1 MSRQRND
8 NPTRP
13 RHHRFALEPRQ
24 LFDGAAVVE
33 AAHHADNPLD
43 TQHHDN
49 APDASKAVFV
59 PPASAPTPASITAPA
74 PADATAPHEVYVVDS
89 HVQNWQSLVSQLPE
103 GSRVL
108 VLDSQHSGLEQINEA
123 LKNDKNITAIH
134 IISHGA
140 SDEITLGSDKL
151 NDKTITQY
159 QQQLETL
166 GEKLTT
172 DGDILL
178 YGCNVTAKDTILI
191 SRMADYTHA
200 DIAASN
206 DETGSAAKAAD
217 WTLESRTGVIETR
230 SLELA
235 YDGVLQAPE
244 LTTTKPD
251 MVVSEP
257 SSLHP
262 GAETGSFSGI
272 TINAS
277 DANVAISVTLTNGAV
292 GDLVNG
298 TQSGKTLEFVG
309 SVADAQA
316 WLNSLKFTASD
327 TELGKQSASTDV
339 QFYILSLSGN
349 DSLVTHVTITPSN
362 DPVTVPNKTL
372 IVPEKNGSGTV
383 INDQT
388 LTAIDPDVAA
398 GAQSAS
404 QIVYSLTAMPQYGY
418 LTLNGTRLGIG
429 SVFTQQDVQN
439 NALKYV
445 HTATGTSQNTADSF
459 SANVNDGAT
468 PINLSD
474 SVTVTLQIAPE
485 NQLPTISGSGIVFE
499 GQPENAVITGN
510 VGQYIVA
517 DSGGDT
523 QDTDLTLTIT
533 SLPAHG
539 TLYFNGLPVVIDQQI
554 RYADRNQLTYENDG
568 SEGITQDNFGVRV
581 TDQGG
586 GTGVPASS
594 DAIIALTIQPV
605 DDDPYLNPDSTLHA
619 QVTTGP
625 NNVVLQPEMLA
636 AIDSDS
642 SADRVSFIVDAQG
655 LTHGYLTLNGLLMKS
670 GDTFTM
676 EDIAEGRVVYTQY
689 LASNV
694 GGIDVFNFRV
704 IDHSTALRWNPDGTT
719 FTRQGGIWDGGNA
732 SDQLTHIQ
740 FTIGLAVTD
749 NPNNPDPSGLPVLN
763 VPATTTNSGYIG
775 TDINN
780 PNSAPHGVLLEG
792 GTLTLSGT
800 GKITDSTPGLSYVV
814 QGATPEQ
821 IVYTFLGS
829 ASGQTGLTI
838 LKSDGQGGYRV
849 INAFGTF
856 TQADLN
862 QGLISVRHDGGENFM
877 FDGSFSV
884 SAGQVT
890 LDARGNPVAVTWN
903 PIMNVFVTPINDAPV
918 IAGSSNTVLAEGETV
933 VITNSQLQLSDPDDA
948 NSGSSWE
955 GELLRPDKSN
965 NYAYNNDVSGAG
977 ALKFGFLTLPTG
989 GALQYYNGTSWVTIT
1004 NADIGTLQLDA
1015 SILKGDGTSGLR
1027 FVSNGSEVRST
1038 SFTTYA
1044 VDRWGLQSA
1053 NNATVGITITN
1064 VNDGPKIPQTP
1075 DSPDIV
1081 VPPDSPNLVGGVEA
1095 RPPANNPATVV
1106 EGGYVQ
1112 INSSQ
1117 LQAYDPDSTPEQVQF
1132 TVTTTPTHGRLAYS
1146 TDGVNF
1152 SVLGNGSTFTQADIN
1167 NGRIYYLNNGD
1178 EVTGNGLN
1186 ADGFNFT
1193 LSDGDKEQANNHFA
1207 INITPTN
1214 DKPTVTAPS
1223 GPIDI
1228 GISQAVN
1235 GFTITDPDITGTNSS
1250 VNILQTTVRLLHSD
1264 GSAFSQAEYNGIVLA
1279 ANAASGA
1286 TITGGTNGYLVLTG
1300 TVAQINSALTGLT
1313 VRFPNDRNAVY
1324 QVQVITDDRL
1334 RTADGQLTGE
1344 ANGGPVNQPANPAF
1358 GTSPG
1363 IVDNQN
1369 YNWYQNAVPLTN
1381 GNISANQV
1389 VINASSVND
1398 PGHLVVGNPNKST
1411 FEDQPTFIGGDFVIT
1426 DVESTAFGKTVTVT
1440 LTVAQ
1445 GQLGIGGLTNDSN
1458 AEINGVTIQGDNS
1471 GTLILTGTADAI
1483 QALINNPANGLT
1495 YQSAN
1500 NANHDQNGAAAGDV
1514 TLNVHL
1520 DTSTATVGDTSGV
1533 APPDVQIALTIIPV
1547 NDPPTVTG
1555 PTDILLLDNNAPGGN
1570 NVSGFVI
1577 GDPDISD
1584 AGGVATGEKDIVQV
1598 TVRITDA
1605 NGNPL
1610 SILQYRDQQNSAIN
1624 ISSLN
1629 TTSGVIVQTGSPD
1642 GVNPPSNGQN
1652 APLVITG
1659 TVAQIN
1665 AYLAQLQVS
1674 MRGAILD
1681 DADQYYR
1688 VEVIVDDRV
1697 RDVNGNL
1704 TSGANGGNNV
1714 AANGVGTAL
1723 PPNTVISPYAA
1734 IPAGLEQ
1741 NVASTYR
1748 TVFQSSINDPAQIVL
1763 GGNPALSTNENN
1775 ATVTLPPITISDT
1788 DAGSQTMTVT
1798 VKLPNGFVFVA
1809 PTGSGGSF
1817 TGTGTDTLTFTGS
1830 YAQVNTYL
1838 AALRVTLPDAP
1849 GSANRSDWNGSFG
1862 VKVTVN
1868 DGGNSGSRPDTLPI
1882 GANNPQQDPGQVS
1895 YEDGVGGTSSALITT
1910 RAFTFTVNAV
1920 NDAPVVV
1927 GTPTVSIPTLEEDTL
1942 SGSVTGK
1949 TVGELFTGFFNDDR
1963 DTINNSANGGTG
1975 GSSADAFYGVAITNH
1990 TTNAAQGEWQYSLDG
2005 TNWLAVGNRSDS
2017 NALVLTATSSLRFV
2031 PAPDYFGTPSTLGV
2045 RLVET
2050 NNNGDVSTTPVVPAN
2065 GAVTNISGAGGHG
2078 GTSIYS
2084 EALVTLSTVVTNI
2097 NDRPTLGDKTITIA
2111 EDTNGTQT
2119 IGNIFQSVYS
2129 DATDNQSAIA
2139 GGGNASSPLGYIAIY
2154 GDTTDASK
2162 GHWEYFNG
2170 TTWATIPSDVSES
2183 NAFVLA
2189 SNTQMRFVPLPDYN
2203 GTVTGGLQLRASDTT
2218 DPALSGVSNGRVNF
2232 FDFANDNNPTSHWSN
2247 TATLSVTITAVADA
2261 RDDTFSTHSNVP
2273 LVMPGSDLL
2282 LNDSFSNADKTV
2294 TTVSAP
2300 TNGTLSYVNG
2310 VLTYTPNPGFV
2321 GTDSY
2326 IYTVV
2331 SGGVEETAKVT
2342 INVTNLA
2349 PVVDNEIQT
2358 IDEDTTATGNVLT
2371 NDSDPDGD
2379 TLTVKSFTIDGT
2391 TYNAG
2396 ETATLANNH
2405 GTLTMNADGTYTY
2418 KPGDDWHGDIAVS
2431 YVVTDG
2437 NSNGDTPGQLGV
2449 HVTSVVDAQDNIEI
2463 EHTGTVITT
2472 DVMANDT
2479 FVNPD
2484 RTVTSFTQPEN
2495 GVVTQGPNNTLIYTP
2510 NPGFIGSDKYTY
2522 TVTSGG
2528 ITETANVFIFMTN
2541 TPPTASNQFAVTD
2554 EDTPVSGDVLRLLS
2568 DPDGDP
2574 LHVVDFQ
2581 IEGSAENHP
2590 AGDTV
2595 TIAGSGTFIL
2605 NPNGSYTFTPV
2616 RDWNGIVPTI
2626 TFNVSDNTGGSPTQS
2641 SLDITVRPIVDIADD
2656 SASTHAGKPIT
2667 IDPFINDNFSNPDK
2681 IITNV
2686 TAPAH
2691 GTVTISADRKTLIYT
2706 PNVGYVGDDVFN
2718 YTVTSGNRTETAA
2731 ITVTMNNIVPVLRS
2745 TADSTAEDTR
2755 LDGNLLITARDGDGD
2770 TITVTDF
2777 TVDGTTYT
2785 VGTPAVPVVIAG
2797 KGTLTIN
2804 SNGSYSFEPVADWN
2818 GIVPPISFTVSD
2830 GNNGGQAIS
2839 TLVIQVRS
2847 VVDIAPDTA
2856 TTHADNA
2863 VTINVLG
2870 NDTFINDTQTVTAIR
2885 DNTTLGQVFVLS
2897 DNTIRY
2903 SPPPG
2908 FVGTDTFTYTVTS
2921 GGITETSTVTV
2932 IVTNAAPVATDMNL
2946 SMNEDGAQLSGR
2958 LTVSDPDFDVVRVT
2972 SFQVDG
2978 VNSVFAINRFGT
2990 ATAVIPG
2997 VGTFTL
3003 SYDRSYTFTPV
3014 ADWNGNVPQITY
3026 VVTDDNGDTQV
3037 SGKVNIIVNPVVD
3050 IADDNIS
3057 LQAGTSSSDNLF
3069 ANDSFENGDKA
3080 ITEVTQ
3086 GTHGT
3091 VVIGSNGI
3099 VTYTPQPDYVGTDS
3113 YTYTVT
3119 SGGRTEIATVNV
3131 TVTNTVPVA
3140 TPDTQTNVEDT
3151 TLIGNVLSNDT
3162 DSNATDTLS
3171 VTSFTLPGETVP
3183 HLAGETVTITGI
3195 GALTLNAD
3203 GSYKFVPV
3211 ADWNGAVPV
3220 VTYSISD
3227 GHIGG
3232 TASSTLTLVLTEVA
3246 DIVGDSSSTHAGV
3259 PVTIDVLANDN
3270 FENSGRQITATS
3282 DGAFGTTT
3290 IVNGKVVYT
3299 PVAGYVGRDSFTYTV
3314 TSGGRNETA
3323 TVIVDMTNTPPVANP
3338 DTSTT
3343 PEDSTASGNV
3353 LANDTDADDADKNA
3367 LTVTGFTVNGTLY
3380 TPGTALTLTGMGVLT
3395 MQADGRWNF
3404 VPVADWNGTLPVVTY
3419 QISDGNTGGV
3429 SSAALSITITPVQ
3442 DAFNDNVSVHGNSSV
3457 TTDVFANDTFTNGDK
3472 IIQTVTQG
3480 SHGTVTIE
3488 NGKIIYKPN
3497 VGYVG
3502 TDSYTYTVLS
3512 GGIQE
3517 TATVS
3522 VTVANTLPI
3531 TRPDINITPED
3542 NVVTGNVLLNDADPD
3557 GDPLNITQFNV
3568 DGQTA
3573 PAGYPV
3579 IIAGVGEFT
3588 LRADGSY
3595 TLTPVADWNG
3605 RVPTITYTVNDA
3617 LIGGNATSTLNII
3630 VSPVVDIAPDRTTTH
3645 AGNAVTTDVLANDSF
3660 SNPDAT
3666 ITAVTNGTNGTATL
3680 QNGQIIYTPRSGFV
3694 GTDTYTYT
3702 VTSGGVT
3709 ETSTVTVF
3717 VTNDA
3722 PVVNPEGIITPQGE
3736 PVSGNVLTNDSD
3748 PNGDPIHL
3756 SGFQVGGKSYGAG
3769 ETAVLAGVGSL
3780 TVLRDGSY
3788 RFTPLASWRGFVP
3801 PVTYTVSDSNEGG
3814 ETNGTL
3820 RILVAPSVEIS
3831 VKESGLTPLDPGA
3844 QEVKGTLDIL
3854 SLDRLQTLT
3863 FQGRVITAEQLL
3875 RLNPL
3880 SPITI
3885 ETETGT
3891 IKLLAYYS
3899 SADGVARL
3907 DYNFTLREA
3916 VSQPGQVSTHNDYAV
3931 QVNGTT
3937 IGQLRITVFND
3948 NPTAT
3953 DDSAEIL
3960 QDQNQESAS
3969 GNLFNDDRIGADGA
3983 ANNGPVT
3990 GVVSENTGSA
4000 GTIGGSSGGQYGTLT
4015 LDSKGNWRYEV
4026 NRSDSRVAALE
4037 ANATLTEV
4045 FVYTITDSDGDVSEA
4060 RLTILIHGVTAMPNV
4075 DDRNG
4080 DQIFGPEEEETL
4092 TTYSQSYE
4100 PGLFILPLVYD
4111 LQSDAIGLQTR
4122 LNSQFAA
4129 YGYGIE
4135 HANAPVMQQAV
4146 LFSRWYSDSREQ
4158 RTLPGLENNALGQ
4171 NSLGNSFGPFGIGQ
4185 ADERSSFAQ
4194 TLVTQEATQVEQPT
4208 VIASGAQ
4215 PLSMQL
4221 AALEKQTLASGKLIT
4236 VPTITRR

>member
-24 LFDGAAVVE
+24 LFDGAAVTE

-43 TQHHDN
+43 TQHHEN

-59 PPASAPTPASITAPA
+59 PPASVPAPASITAPA

-151 NDKTITQY
+151 NDKTIAQY

-191 SRMADYTHA
+191 TRMADYTHA

-257 SSLHP
+257 SSLRP

-277 DANVAISVTLTNGAV
+277 DENVAISVTLTNDAV
-292 GDLVNG
+292 GNLVNG
-298 TQSGKTLEFVG
+298 AQSGKTLEFVG
-309 SVADAQA
+309 SVANAQA

-349 DSLVTHVTITPSN
+349 DSLVTHITVTPSN
-362 DPVTVPNKTL
+362 DPVTIVDSTL
-372 IVPEKNGSGTV
+372 TVPERGTGTV
-383 INDQT
+383 ITETT
-388 LTAIDPDVAA
+388 LAAIDPDVQI

-418 LTLNGTRLGIG
+418 LTLNGTRLGVG
-429 SVFTQQDVQN
+429 SVFTQQDVRDN
-439 NALKYV
+439 KLVYV
-445 HTATGTSQNTADSF
+445 HTATGTAQNTADSF
-459 SANVNDGAT
+459 SAKVNDGAT

-474 SVTVTLQIAPE
+474 TVTVTLQIAPE
-485 NQLPTISGSGIVFE
+485 NQLPTISGGGIVFE
-499 GQPENAVITGN
+499 GQPANAVNTGN

-517 DSGGDT
+517 TSGGDT
-523 QDTDLTLTIT
+523 QDTVLTLTIT
-533 SLPAHG
+533 SLPAFG
-539 TLYFNGLPVVIDQQI
+539 TLYFKGSPVVLNQQI
-554 RYADRNQLTYENDG
+554 SYADRNQLTYENDG
-568 SEGITQDNFGVRV
+568 AEGNTQDNFGVRV

-586 GTGVPASS
+586 GTGIPASS
-594 DAIIALTIQPV
+594 DAVIALTIQPV

-636 AIDSDS
+636 ALDNDS
-642 SADRVSFIVDAQG
+642 SADRVSFIVDTRG

-676 EDIAEGRVVYTQY
+676 EDVAEGRVVYTQY

-694 GGIDVFNFRV
+694 GGVDVFDFRV

-719 FTRQGGIWDGGNA
+719 FTRQGGIWDGETAN
-732 SDQLTHIQ
+732 DQLTHKQ
-740 FTIGLAVTD
+740 FTIDLATTD
-749 NPNNPDPSGLPVLN
+749 NPNNPDPGGLPILN
-763 VPATTTNSGYIG
+763 VPAETTNSGYIG
-775 TDINN
+775 TDVQN
-780 PNSAPHGVLLEG
+780 PGNPSHGVLNEG
-792 GTLTLSGT
+792 WTLTLSGT
-800 GKITDSTPGLSYVV
+800 GNITENTPGMSYVV

-862 QGLISVRHDGGENFM
+862 KGLISVRHDGGENFM

-890 LDARGNPVAVTWN
+890 LDSRGNPVAVTWN
-903 PIMNVFVTPINDAPV
+903 PTLVVFVTPINDAPV
-918 IAGSSNTVLAEGETV
+918 ISGSSNTVLAEGETT
-933 VITNSQLQLSDPDDA
+933 VITSSQLQLSDPDDV
-948 NSGSSWE
+948 NSGASWE
-955 GELLRPDKSN
+955 GSALRPDGTSN

-977 ALKFGFLTLPTG
+977 ALKFGFLTLPAG
-989 GALQYYNGTSWVTIT
+989 GALQYYNGTTWVTIT

-1015 SILKGDGTSGLR
+1015 SILKSDGTSGLR

-1075 DSPDIV
+1075 DTPDIA
-1081 VPPDSPNLVGGVEA
+1081 VPPDSPNLVGGVDA

-1117 LQAYDPDSTPEQVQF
+1117 LQAYDPDSTAEQVQY

-1178 EVTGNGLN
+1178 EITGNGQN

-1214 DKPTVTAPS
+1214 DKPAVTAPS

-1228 GISQAVN
+1228 GLSHAVN
-1235 GFTITDPDITGTNSS
+1235 GFTIADPDITGTNSS

-1264 GSAFSQAEYNGIVLA
+1264 GSAFTQAEYNGIRLS

-1300 TVAQINSALTGLT
+1300 TVAQINSALGGLT
-1313 VRFPNDRNAVY
+1313 VLFPNDRNAIY
-1324 QVQVITDDRL
+1324 QVQVIADDRL
-1334 RTADGQLTGE
+1334 RTADGQLTGQ

-1363 IVDNQN
+1363 IVDSQN
-1369 YNWYQNAVPLTN
+1369 YNWYADGVPAAN
-1381 GNISANQV
+1381 GNITANQV
-1389 VINASSVND
+1389 VIFASEVND

-1411 FEDQPTFIGGDFVIT
+1411 YEDQPTFIGGDFVIT
-1426 DVESTAFGKTVTVT
+1426 DVESTAFGKPVTVT
-1440 LTVAQ
+1440 LTVPQ
-1445 GQLGIGGLTNDSN
+1445 GQLGIGGLTDDSSTV
-1458 AEINGVTIQGDNS
+1458 INGVTIQGDNS
-1471 GTLILTGTADAI
+1471 GRLILTGTANAI
-1483 QALINNPANGLT
+1483 QALLNDSVNGLT
-1495 YQSAN
+1495 YQSAA

-1533 APPDVQIALTIIPV
+1533 PPADVQIAITIIPV
-1547 NDPPTVTG
+1547 NDPPTITAPSGSV
-1555 PTDILLLDNNAPGGN
+1555 LLDNNAPGGN
-1570 NVSGFVI
+1570 SVGGFVI
-1577 GDPDISD
+1577 VDPDITD
-1584 AGGVATGEKDIVQV
+1584 AGGIAAGENDIVQV

-1610 SILQYRDQQNSAIN
+1610 SVSQYRDQQNSAIT

-1629 TTSGVIVQTGSPD
+1629 TTTGVFVQNASQD

-1659 TVAQIN
+1659 TLAQIN

-1674 MRGAILD
+1674 MRGVILD
-1681 DADQYYR
+1681 DADQYFR

-1697 RDVNGNL
+1697 RSANGNL
-1704 TSGANGGNNV
+1704 IGGANGGNNV
-1714 AANGVGTAL
+1714 AANGVGTTL

-1734 IPAGLEQ
+1734 IPGGLEQ

-1748 TVFQSSINDPAQIVL
+1748 VVFQSSINDPAQITL
-1763 GGNPALSTNENN
+1763 GGNPALTTNENS
-1775 ATVTLPPITISDT
+1775 ATVTLPPITISDS
-1788 DAGSQTMTVT
+1788 DAGSETMTVT

-1809 PTGSGGSF
+1809 PTGSGGTV
-1817 TGTGTDTLTFTGS
+1817 TGAGTDTLTFTGS

-1838 AALRVTLPDAP
+1838 AGLRVTLPDAP
-1849 GSANRSDWNGSFG
+1849 GSANRPDWNGNFG
-1862 VKVTVN
+1862 VTVTVN
-1868 DGGNSGSRPDTLPI
+1868 DGGNSGSRPDTLP
-1882 GANNPQQDPGQVS
+1882 GSATNPQQDPGQVS

-1910 RAFTFTVNAV
+1910 RVFTFTVNPV

-1927 GTPTVSIPTLEEDTL
+1927 GTPSVTIPTLEEDTL
-1942 SGSVTGK
+1942 SGSVGGK
-1949 TVGELFTGFFNDDR
+1949 TVGSLFTGFFNDSR
-1963 DTINNSANGGTG
+1963 DTIDNSANGGNG
-1975 GSSADAFYGVAITNH
+1975 GSSADSFYGVAITNH

-2005 TNWLAVGNRSDS
+2005 TTWLAVGNRSDA
-2017 NALVLTATSSLRFV
+2017 NALVLTANSSLRFV

-2050 NNNGDVSTTPVVPAN
+2050 NNNGDISTTPAVPAN

-2084 EALVTLSTVVTNI
+2084 EALVTLSTMVSNI
-2097 NDRPTLGDKTITIA
+2097 NDRPTLSDKTVSIA
-2111 EDTNGTQT
+2111 EDTNGAQT
-2119 IGNIFQSVYS
+2119 IGNIFQSVYG
-2129 DATDNQSAIA
+2129 DATDNQTAIA
-2139 GGGNASSPLGYIAIY
+2139 GGGNASGPLGYIAIY

-2170 TTWATIPSDVSES
+2170 TTWAAIPSDVTAN

-2189 SNTQMRFVPLPDYN
+2189 SDTQMRFVPLPDYN
-2203 GTVTGGLQLRASDTT
+2203 GPVTGGLQLRASDTT
-2218 DPALSGVSNGRVNF
+2218 DTALAGVSNGRVNF
-2232 FDFANDNNPTSHWSN
+2232 FDFAKDNDPTSHWSN
-2247 TATLSVTITAVADA
+2247 TATLSVNITAVADA

-2282 LNDSFSNADKTV
+2282 LNDTFGNADKVV
-2294 TTVSAP
+2294 TQVTQP
-2300 TNGTLSYVNG
+2300 TNGTLSSVNG

-2349 PVVDNEIQT
+2349 PVVGNEIQT
-2358 IDEDTTATGNVLT
+2358 IDEDTPATGNVLT
-2371 NDSDPDGD
+2371 NDRDPDGD
-2379 TLTVKSFTIDGT
+2379 ALTVKTFTIDGI
-2391 TYNAG
+2391 TYDAG
-2396 ETATLANNH
+2396 DTATLANNH

-2418 KPGDDWHGDIAVS
+2418 KPGGDWHGDIVVS

-2437 NSNGDTPGQLGV
+2437 NSNGNTTGQLGV
-2449 HVTSVVDAQDNIEI
+2449 HVASVDDARDNIEI

-2484 RTVTSFTQPEN
+2484 KTVTSFTQPEN
-2495 GVVTQGPNNTLIYTP
+2495 GVVTLGEDNKLIYTP

-2528 ITETANVFIFMTN
+2528 IEEVANVFIFMTN

-2554 EDTPVSGDVLRLLS
+2554 EDTPVSGDVLRLII

-2581 IEGSAENHP
+2581 IEGSPTNHP
-2590 AGDTV
+2590 AGATV
-2595 TIAGSGTFIL
+2595 TIDGSGTFVL
-2605 NPNGSYTFTPV
+2605 NANGSYTFTPV
-2616 RDWNGIVPTI
+2616 KDWNGIVPTI

-2641 SLDITVRPIVDIADD
+2641 SLDITVRPIDDIADD
-2656 SASTHAGKPIT
+2656 SVSTHAGKPIT
-2667 IDPFINDNFSNPDK
+2667 IDPFINDNFSNSDK
-2681 IITNV
+2681 KITGV

-2691 GTVTISADRKTLIYT
+2691 GTVTISLDGKTVIYT
-2706 PNVGYVGDDVFN
+2706 PNAGYVGNDVFD
-2718 YTVTSGNRTETAA
+2718 YTVTSGGRPETAT
-2731 ITVTMNNIVPVLRS
+2731 ITVTMNNFVPTLRS
-2745 TADSTAEDTR
+2745 TADRTLEDTR

-2770 TITVTDF
+2770 TIRVTDF

-2785 VGTPAVPVVIAG
+2785 VGIPAVPVVIAG

-2804 SNGSYSFEPVADWN
+2804 SNGAYSFEPVADWN
-2818 GIVPPISFTVSD
+2818 GIVPPISFTISD
-2830 GNNGGQAIS
+2830 GNNGGQATS
-2839 TLVIQVRS
+2839 TLVIQVQS
-2847 VVDIAPDTA
+2847 VVDIKPDNA
-2856 TTHADNA
+2856 TTHADNP
-2863 VTINVLG
+2863 VTVRVLD
-2870 NDTFINDTQTVTAIR
+2870 NDTFINDTQIVTAIR
-2885 DNTTLGQVFVLS
+2885 DNNTLGQVLVLS

-2903 SPPPG
+2903 TPPPG
-2908 FVGTDTFTYTVTS
+2908 FVGRDTFTYTVTS

-2932 IVTNAAPVATDMNL
+2932 VITNAAPVATDMNL
-2946 SMNEDGAQLSGR
+2946 SMDEDGAQLSGR
-2958 LTVSDPDFDVVRVT
+2958 LTVTDPDSDVVRVT

-2978 VNSVFAINRFGT
+2978 VNGVFAINRFGT
-2990 ATAVIPG
+2990 GTAVIPG

-3003 SYDRSYTFTPV
+3003 SYDRSYTFKPV
-3014 ADWNGNVPQITY
+3014 ADWNGRVPQITY

-3057 LQAGTSSSDNLF
+3057 LQAGTSSSDNLLT
-3069 ANDSFENGDKA
+3069 NDSFENSDKV

-3091 VVIGSNGI
+3091 VTIGSNGI

-3140 TPDTQTNVEDT
+3140 APDTQTNVEDT
-3151 TLIGNVLSNDT
+3151 TLVGNVLSNDT

-3195 GALTLNAD
+3195 GTLTLNAD

-3220 VTYSISD
+3220 VTYNISD

-3246 DIVGDSSSTHAGV
+3246 DIVDDSSSTHAGV

-3270 FENSGRQITATS
+3270 FENGGKQITATS
-3282 DGAFGTTT
+3282 NGAFGTTT

-3314 TSGGRNETA
+3314 TSGGINETA
-3323 TVIVDMTNTPPVANP
+3323 TVVVDMTNTPPVANP

-3343 PEDSTASGNV
+3343 PEDSTAFGNV

-3429 SSAALSITITPVQ
+3429 SSALLSITIAPVQ
-3442 DAFNDNVSVHGNSSV
+3442 DAFNDLISVNGNSSV
-3457 TTDVFANDTFTNGDK
+3457 TSDVLANDTFTNSDK
-3472 IIQTVTQG
+3472 TIVAITQG
-3480 SHGTVTIE
+3480 NHGTVSIE
-3488 NGKIIYKPN
+3488 NGQITYTPN
-3497 VGYVG
+3497 IGYVG
-3502 TDSYTYTVLS
+3502 ADSYTYTVLS
-3512 GGIQE
+3512 GGILE
-3517 TATVS
+3517 TATVA
-3522 VTVANTLPI
+3522 VRVADLVPI
-3531 TRPDINITPED
+3531 VNPEAVITPE
-3542 NVVTGNVLLNDADPD
+3542 N
-3557 GDPLNITQFNV
+3557 
-3568 DGQTA
+3568 
-3573 PAGYPV
+3573 
-3579 IIAGVGEFT
+3579 
-3588 LRADGSY
+3588 
-3595 TLTPVADWNG
+3595 TP
-3605 RVPTITYTVNDA
+3605 I
-3617 LIGGNATSTLNII
+3617 
-3630 VSPVVDIAPDRTTTH
+3630 
-3645 AGNAVTTDVLANDSF
+3645 
-3660 SNPDAT
+3660 
-3666 ITAVTNGTNGTATL
+3666 
-3680 QNGQIIYTPRSGFV
+3680 
-3694 GTDTYTYT
+3694 
-3702 VTSGGVT
+3702 
-3709 ETSTVTVF
+3709 
-3717 VTNDA
+3717 
-3722 PVVNPEGIITPQGE
+3722 
-3736 PVSGNVLTNDSD
+3736 SGNVLTNDSD
-3748 PNGDPIHL
+3748 PNGDPLHI
-3756 SGFQVGGKSYGAG
+3756 SVFQVGGARYNAG
-3769 ETAVLAGVGSL
+3769 ETALLAGIGSL
-3780 TVLRDGSY
+3780 TVQADGSY
-3788 RFTPLASWRGFVP
+3788 TFTPQTNWHGFVP
-3801 PVTYTVSDSNEGG
+3801 VVTYTVSDGYPVG
-3814 ETNGTL
+3814 ETNGRL

-3831 VKESGLTPLDPGA
+3831 VHEDGLTPLDPGA
-3844 QEVKGTLDIL
+3844 QEVNGTLDIL
-3854 SLDRLQTLT
+3854 SLDKLQTLT

-3885 ETETGT
+3885 ETVTGT

-3899 SADGVARL
+3899 SGDGVARL

-3916 VSQPGQVSTHNDYAV
+3916 VSQPGLVSTHNDYAV

-3948 NPTAT
+3948 NPSAT

-3960 QDQNQESAS
+3960 QDQNQNSAS

-3983 ANNGPVT
+3983 ASNGPVT
-3990 GVVSENTGSA
+3990 GVVSENTGNA

-4015 LDSKGNWRYEV
+4015 LDSQGNWRYEV
-4026 NRSDSRVAALE
+4026 NSSDPRVAALE

-4045 FVYTITDSDGDVSEA
+4045 FVYTITDSDGGVSEA
-4060 RLTILIHGVTAMPNV
+4060 HLTILIHGVTAMPNV
-4075 DDRNG
+4075 DERNG
-4080 DQIFGPEEEETL
+4080 DQIFGREEEETL
-4092 TTYSQSYE
+4092 PAYSQSYE

-4111 LQSDAIGLQTR
+4111 LQSDAVGLQTR

-4146 LFSRWYSDSREQ
+4146 LFSRWYSDTREQ

-4194 TLVTQEATQVEQPT
+4194 TSVTQEATQVEQPT

-4221 AALEKQTLASGKLIT
+4221 AALEKQTLASGKHIT

>member
-24 LFDGAAVVE
+24 LFDGAAVTE

-43 TQHHDN
+43 TQHHEN

-59 PPASAPTPASITAPA
+59 PPASVPAPASITAPA

-151 NDKTITQY
+151 NDKTIAQY

-191 SRMADYTHA
+191 TRMADYTHA

-206 DETGSAAKAAD
+206 DETGSATKAAD

-257 SSLHP
+257 SSLRP

-277 DANVAISVTLTNGAV
+277 DENVAISVTLTNDAV
-292 GDLVNG
+292 GNLVNG
-298 TQSGKTLEFVG
+298 AQSGKTLEFVG
-309 SVADAQA
+309 SVANAQA

-349 DSLVTHVTITPSN
+349 DSLVTHITVTPSN
-362 DPVTVPNKTL
+362 DPVTIVDSTL
-372 IVPEKNGSGTV
+372 TVPERGTGTV
-383 INDQT
+383 ITETT
-388 LTAIDPDVAA
+388 LAAIDPDVQI

-404 QIVYSLTAMPQYGY
+404 QIVYSVTAIPQYGY
-418 LTLNGTRLGIG
+418 LTLNGTRLGVG
-429 SVFTQQDVQN
+429 SVFTQQDVRDN
-439 NALKYV
+439 KLVYV
-445 HTATGTSQNTADSF
+445 HTATGTAQNTADSF
-459 SANVNDGAT
+459 SAKVNDGAT

-474 SVTVTLQIAPE
+474 TVTVTLQIAPE
-485 NQLPTISGSGIVFE
+485 NQLPTISGGGIVFE
-499 GQPENAVITGN
+499 GQPANAVNTGN

-517 DSGGDT
+517 TSGGDT
-523 QDTDLTLTIT
+523 QDTVLTLTIT
-533 SLPAHG
+533 SLPAFG
-539 TLYFNGLPVVIDQQI
+539 TLYFKGSPVVLNQQI
-554 RYADRNQLTYENDG
+554 SYAERDQLTYENDG
-568 SEGITQDNFGVRV
+568 AEGNTQDNFGVRV

-586 GTGVPASS
+586 GTGIPASS
-594 DAIIALTIQPV
+594 DAVIALTIQPV

-636 AIDSDS
+636 ALDSDS
-642 SADRVSFIVDAQG
+642 SADRVSFIVDTRG

-676 EDIAEGRVVYTQY
+676 EDVAEGRVVYTQY
-689 LASNV
+689 IASRT

-719 FTRQGGIWDGGNA
+719 FTRQGGIWDGETAN
-732 SDQLTHIQ
+732 DQLTHMQ
-740 FTIGLAVTD
+740 FTIDLATTD
-749 NPNNPDPSGLPVLN
+749 NPNNPDPGGLPILN
-763 VPATTTNSGYIG
+763 VPAETTNSGYIG
-775 TDINN
+775 TDVQN
-780 PNSAPHGVLLEG
+780 PGNPSHGVLNEG

-800 GKITDSTPGLSYVV
+800 GKITENTPGMSYVV

-862 QGLISVRHDGGENFM
+862 KGLISVRHDGGENFM

-884 SAGQVT
+884 SAGQVA
-890 LDARGNPVAVTWN
+890 LDSRGNPVAVTWN
-903 PIMNVFVTPINDAPV
+903 PTLVVFVTPINDAPV
-918 IAGSSNTVLAEGETV
+918 ISGSSNTVLAEGETT
-933 VITNSQLQLSDPDDA
+933 VITSSQLQLSDPDDV

-955 GELLRPDKSN
+955 GSALRPDGTSN

-977 ALKFGFLTLPTG
+977 ALKFGFLTLPAG

-1075 DSPDIV
+1075 DTPDIV
-1081 VPPDSPNLVGGVEA
+1081 VPPDSPNLVGGVEG

-1117 LQAYDPDSTPEQVQF
+1117 LQAYDPDSTAEQVQY

-1178 EVTGNGLN
+1178 EITGNGQN

-1228 GISQAVN
+1228 GLSHAVN
-1235 GFTITDPDITGTNSS
+1235 GFTIADPDITGTNSS

-1264 GSAFSQAEYNGIVLA
+1264 GSAFTQAEYNGIRLS

-1300 TVAQINSALTGLT
+1300 TVAQINSALGGLT
-1313 VRFPNDRNAVY
+1313 VLFPNDRNAIY
-1324 QVQVITDDRL
+1324 QVQVIADDRL
-1334 RTADGQLTGE
+1334 RTADGQLTGQ

-1363 IVDNQN
+1363 TVDSQN
-1369 YNWYQNAVPLTN
+1369 YNWYADGVPAAN
-1381 GNISANQV
+1381 GNITANQV
-1389 VINASSVND
+1389 VIFASEVND

-1411 FEDQPTFIGGDFVIT
+1411 YEDQPTFIGGDFVIT
-1426 DVESTAFGKTVTVT
+1426 DVESTAFGKPVTVT
-1440 LTVAQ
+1440 LTVPQ
-1445 GQLGIGGLTNDSN
+1445 GQLGIGGLTDDSSTV
-1458 AEINGVTIQGDNS
+1458 INGVTILGDNS
-1471 GTLILTGTADAI
+1471 GRLILTGTANAI
-1483 QALINNPANGLT
+1483 QALLNDSVNGLT
-1495 YQSAN
+1495 YQSAA

-1533 APPDVQIALTIIPV
+1533 PPADVQIAITIIPV
-1547 NDPPTVTG
+1547 NDPPTITAPSGSV
-1555 PTDILLLDNNAPGGN
+1555 LLDNNAPGGN
-1570 NVSGFVI
+1570 SVGGFVI
-1577 GDPDISD
+1577 GDPDITD
-1584 AGGVATGEKDIVQV
+1584 AGGIAAGENDIVQV

-1610 SILQYRDQQNSAIN
+1610 SVSQYRDQQNSAIT

-1629 TTSGVIVQTGSPD
+1629 TTTGVFVQNASQD

-1659 TVAQIN
+1659 TLAQIN

-1674 MRGAILD
+1674 MRGVILD
-1681 DADQYYR
+1681 DADQYFR

-1697 RDVNGNL
+1697 RSANGNL
-1704 TSGANGGNNV
+1704 IGGANGGNNV
-1714 AANGVGTAL
+1714 AANGVGTTL

-1734 IPAGLEQ
+1734 IPGGLEQ

-1748 TVFQSSINDPAQIVL
+1748 VVFQSSINDPAQITL
-1763 GGNPALSTNENN
+1763 GGNPALTTNENS
-1775 ATVTLPPITISDT
+1775 ATVTLPPITISDS
-1788 DAGSQTMTVT
+1788 DAGSETMTVT
-1798 VKLPNGFVFVA
+1798 VKLPNGFVFVT
-1809 PTGSGGSF
+1809 PTGSGGTV
-1817 TGTGTDTLTFTGS
+1817 TGAGTDTLTFTGS

-1838 AALRVTLPDAP
+1838 AGLRVTLPDAP
-1849 GSANRSDWNGSFG
+1849 GSANRSDWNGNFG
-1862 VKVTVN
+1862 VTVTVN
-1868 DGGNSGSRPDTLPI
+1868 DGGNSGSRPDTLP
-1882 GANNPQQDPGQVS
+1882 GSATNPQQDPGQVS

-1910 RAFTFTVNAV
+1910 RVFTFTVNPV

-1927 GTPTVSIPTLEEDTL
+1927 GTPSVTIPTLEEDTL
-1942 SGSVTGK
+1942 SGSVGGK
-1949 TVGELFTGFFNDDR
+1949 TVGSLFTGFFNDSR
-1963 DTINNSANGGTG
+1963 DTIDNSANGGNG
-1975 GSSADAFYGVAITNH
+1975 GSSADSFYGVAITNH

-2005 TNWLAVGNRSDS
+2005 TTWLAVGNRSDA
-2017 NALVLTATSSLRFV
+2017 NALVLTANSSLRFV

-2050 NNNGDVSTTPVVPAN
+2050 NNNGDVSTTPAVPAN

-2084 EALVTLSTVVTNI
+2084 EALVTLSTMVSNI
-2097 NDRPTLGDKTITIA
+2097 NDRPTLSDKTVSIA
-2111 EDTNGTQT
+2111 EDTNGAQT
-2119 IGNIFQSVYS
+2119 IGNIFQSVYG
-2129 DATDNQSAIA
+2129 DATDNQTAIA
-2139 GGGNASSPLGYIAIY
+2139 GGGNASGPLGYIAIY

-2170 TTWATIPSDVSES
+2170 TTWAAIPSDVTAN

-2189 SNTQMRFVPLPDYN
+2189 SDTQMRFVPLPDYN
-2203 GTVTGGLQLRASDTT
+2203 GPVTGGLQLRASDTT
-2218 DPALSGVSNGRVNF
+2218 DTALAGVSNGRVNF
-2232 FDFANDNNPTSHWSN
+2232 FDFAKDNDPTSHWSN
-2247 TATLSVTITAVADA
+2247 TATLSVNITAVADA

-2282 LNDSFSNADKTV
+2282 LNDTFGNTDKVV
-2294 TTVSAP
+2294 TQVTQP

-2349 PVVDNEIQT
+2349 PVVGNEIKT

-2371 NDSDPDGD
+2371 NDRDPDGD
-2379 TLTVKSFTIDGT
+2379 ALTVKTFTVEGV
-2391 TYNAG
+2391 TYFAG
-2396 ETATLANNH
+2396 DTAMLAGSH
-2405 GTLTMNADGTYTY
+2405 GTLTMNANGTYTY
-2418 KPGDDWHGDIAVS
+2418 KPGGDWHGDIVVS

-2437 NSNGDTPGQLGV
+2437 NSNGNTTGQLGV
-2449 HVTSVVDAQDNIEI
+2449 HVASVDDARDNIEI

-2484 RTVTSFTQPEN
+2484 KTVTSFTQPEN
-2495 GVVTQGPNNTLIYTP
+2495 GVVTLGEDNKLIYTP

-2528 ITETANVFIFMTN
+2528 IEEVANVFIFMTN

-2554 EDTPVSGDVLRLLS
+2554 EDTPVSGDVLRLII

-2581 IEGSAENHP
+2581 IEGSPTNHP
-2590 AGDTV
+2590 AGATV
-2595 TIAGSGTFIL
+2595 TIDGSGTFVL
-2605 NPNGSYTFTPV
+2605 NANGSYTFTPV
-2616 RDWNGIVPTI
+2616 KDWNGIVPTI

-2641 SLDITVRPIVDIADD
+2641 SLDITVRPIDDIAND
-2656 SASTHAGKPIT
+2656 SVSTHAGKPIT
-2667 IDPFINDNFSNPDK
+2667 IDPFINDLFSNPDK
-2681 IITNV
+2681 KITGV

-2691 GTVTISADRKTLIYT
+2691 GTVTISADGKTVLYT
-2706 PNVGYVGDDVFN
+2706 PNAGYVGNDVFN
-2718 YTVTSGNRTETAA
+2718 YTVTSGGIEETAA
-2731 ITVTMNNIVPVLRS
+2731 ITVTMNNFVPTLRS
-2745 TADSTAEDTR
+2745 TADRTLEDTR
-2755 LDGNLLITARDGDGD
+2755 LDGNLLTTARDGDGD
-2770 TITVTDF
+2770 TIRVTDF

-2785 VGTPAVPVVIAG
+2785 VGIPAVPVVIAG

-2804 SNGSYSFEPVADWN
+2804 SNGTYSFEPVADWN
-2818 GIVPPISFTVSD
+2818 GIVPPISFTISD
-2830 GNNGGQAIS
+2830 GNNGGQATS

-2856 TTHADNA
+2856 TTHADNFVA
-2863 VTINVLG
+2863 INVLG
-2870 NDTFINDTQTVTAIR
+2870 NDTFSNDTQIVTAIR

-2908 FVGTDTFTYTVTS
+2908 FVGRDTFTYTVTS

-2932 IVTNAAPVATDMNL
+2932 IVTNAAPVTTDMNL
-2946 SMNEDGAQLSGR
+2946 SMDEDGAQISGR
-2958 LTVSDPDFDVVRVT
+2958 LTVSDPDSDVVRVT

-2978 VNSVFAINRFGT
+2978 MNGVFAINRFGT
-2990 ATAVIPG
+2990 GTAVIPG

-3003 SYDRSYTFTPV
+3003 SYDRSYTFTPI

-3057 LQAGTSSSDNLF
+3057 LQAGTSSSDNLLT
-3069 ANDSFENGDKA
+3069 NDSFENSDKV

-3091 VVIGSNGI
+3091 VTIGSNGI

-3140 TPDTQTNVEDT
+3140 APDAQTNVEDT
-3151 TLIGNVLSNDT
+3151 TLVGNVLSNDT

-3195 GALTLNAD
+3195 GTLTLNAD

-3220 VTYSISD
+3220 VTYNISD

-3246 DIVGDSSSTHAGV
+3246 DIVDDSSSTHAGV

-3270 FENSGRQITATS
+3270 FENGGRQITATS
-3282 DGAFGTTT
+3282 NGAFGTTT

-3314 TSGGRNETA
+3314 TSGGINETA
-3323 TVIVDMTNTPPVANP
+3323 TVVVDMTNTPPVANP

-3353 LANDTDADDADKNA
+3353 LVNDTDADDADKNA

-3429 SSAALSITITPVQ
+3429 SSALLSITITPVQ
-3442 DAFNDNVSVHGNSSV
+3442 DAFNDKVSVHGNSSV

-3488 NGKIIYKPN
+3488 NGKITYKPN

-3522 VTVANTLPI
+3522 VTVENTLPI
-3531 TRPDINITPED
+3531 TRPDINVTPED
-3542 NVVTGNVLLNDADPD
+3542 NVVTGNVLLNDSDPD
-3557 GDPLNITQFNV
+3557 GDPLTITQFNV

-3630 VSPVVDIAPDRTTTH
+3630 VSPVVDINADSATTH
-3645 AGNAVTTDVLANDSF
+3645 AGNSVTTDVLANDSF

-3722 PVVNPEGIITPQGE
+3722 PVVNPEGVITPQGE
-3736 PVSGNVLTNDSD
+3736 PVSGNVLTNDRD
-3748 PNGDPIHL
+3748 PNGDPIYL
-3756 SGFQVGGKSYGAG
+3756 SGFQVGGNSYSAG

-3801 PVTYTVSDSNEGG
+3801 PVTYTVSDGNEGG
-3814 ETNGTL
+3814 ETNGRL

-3831 VKESGLTPLDPGA
+3831 VHEDGLTPLDPGA
-3844 QEVKGTLDIL
+3844 QEVNGTLDIL
-3854 SLDRLQTLT
+3854 SLDKLQTLT

-3885 ETETGT
+3885 ETVTGT

-3916 VSQPGQVSTHNDYAV
+3916 VSQPGLVSTHNDYAV

-3948 NPTAT
+3948 NPSAT

-3960 QDQNQESAS
+3960 QDQNQNSAS

-3983 ANNGPVT
+3983 ASNGPVT
-3990 GVVSENTGSA
+3990 GVVSENTGNA

-4015 LDSKGNWRYEV
+4015 LDSQGNWRYEV
-4026 NRSDSRVAALE
+4026 NSSDPRVAALE

-4045 FVYTITDSDGDVSEA
+4045 FVYTITDSDGGVSEA

-4075 DDRNG
+4075 DERNG
-4080 DQIFGPEEEETL
+4080 DQIFGREEEETL
-4092 TTYSQSYE
+4092 PAYSQSYE

-4111 LQSDAIGLQTR
+4111 LQSDAVGLQTR

-4146 LFSRWYSDSREQ
+4146 LFSRWYSDTREQ

-4194 TLVTQEATQVEQPT
+4194 TSVTQEATQVEQPT

-4221 AALEKQTLASGKLIT
+4221 AALEKQTLASGKHIT

>member
-24 LFDGAAVVE
+24 LFDGAAVTE

-59 PPASAPTPASITAPA
+59 PPAPVPVPASITAPA
-74 PADATAPHEVYVVDS
+74 HADATAPHEVYVVDS

-151 NDKTITQY
+151 NDKTIAQY

-178 YGCNVTAKDTILI
+178 YGCNVTSKDTILI
-191 SRMADYTHA
+191 TRMADYTHA

-217 WTLESRTGVIETR
+217 WTLESHTGVIETR

-298 TQSGKTLEFVG
+298 AQSGKTLEFVG

-327 TELGKQSASTDV
+327 TELGNQSASTDV
-339 QFYILSLSGN
+339 QFYILSFSGN

-383 INDQT
+383 ISDQI
-388 LTAIDPDVAA
+388 LTAVDPDVAA

-418 LTLNGTRLGIG
+418 LTLNGTRLGVG
-429 SVFTQQDVQN
+429 SVYTQQDVQN
-439 NALKYV
+439 GALKYV
-445 HTATGTSQNTADSF
+445 HTATGATQNTTDSF

-468 PINLSD
+468 PIDLSD
-474 SVTVTLQIAPE
+474 KVTVTLEIAPE
-485 NQLPTISGSGIVFE
+485 NQLPTISGGGIVFE
-499 GQPENAVITGN
+499 GQPENAVNTGN

-517 DSGGDT
+517 TSGGDT
-523 QDTDLTLTIT
+523 QDTVLTLTIT
-533 SLPAHG
+533 SLPAFG
-539 TLYFNGLPVVIDQQI
+539 TLYFKGLPVVKDQQI
-554 RYADRNQLTYENDG
+554 SYAERDQLTYENDG
-568 SEGITQDNFGVRV
+568 AEGNTQDNFGVRV

-594 DAIIALTIQPV
+594 DAVIALTIQPV

-636 AIDSDS
+636 ALDSDS
-642 SADRVSFIVDAQG
+642 SADRVSFIVDTRG

-676 EDIAEGRVVYTQY
+676 EDVAEGRVVYTQY
-689 LASNV
+689 IASNV
-694 GGIDVFNFRV
+694 GGQDVFNFRV
-704 IDHSTALRWNPDGTT
+704 IDHSTALRWNADGTT
-719 FTRQGGIWDGGNA
+719 FTRQGGIWDGETAN
-732 SDQLTHIQ
+732 DQLTHMQ
-740 FTIGLAVTD
+740 FTIDLATTD
-749 NPNNPDPSGLPVLN
+749 NPNNPDPGGLPVLN
-763 VPATTTNSGYIG
+763 VPAETTNSGYIG
-775 TDINN
+775 TDVQN
-780 PNSAPHGVLLEG
+780 PGNAPHGVLNEG
-792 GTLTLSGT
+792 GTLALSGT
-800 GKITDSTPGLSYVV
+800 GKITADTPGLSYVV
-814 QGATPEQ
+814 KGATPEQ

-838 LKSDGQGGYRV
+838 LKSDGQGGYQV

-877 FDGSFSV
+877 FDGRFSV

-903 PIMNVFVTPINDAPV
+903 PTMVVFVTPINDAPV

-933 VITNSQLQLSDPDDA
+933 VITNSQLQLSDPDDV
-948 NSGSSWE
+948 NSGASWE
-955 GELLRPDKSN
+955 GSALRPDGINN
-965 NYAYNNDVSGAG
+965 NYAYNNDATGTD
-977 ALKFGFLTLPTG
+977 ALKFGFLTLPAG
-989 GALQYYNGTSWVTIT
+989 GALQYYNGTTWVTIT

-1015 SILKGDGTSGLR
+1015 SILKEDGTSGLR

-1081 VPPDSPNLVGGVEA
+1081 VPPDSPNLVGGVEG

-1152 SVLGNGSTFTQADIN
+1152 SVLGDGSTFTQADIN

-1186 ADGFNFT
+1186 TDGFNFT

-1207 INITPTN
+1207 INVTPTN

-1228 GISQAVN
+1228 GISQAVK
-1235 GFTITDPDITGTNSS
+1235 GFTVADPDVTGTNSS

-1279 ANAASGA
+1279 ADAASGA

-1300 TVAQINSALTGLT
+1300 TVAQINSALTGLI

-1358 GTSPG
+1358 GASPG
-1363 IVDNQN
+1363 LVDSQN
-1369 YNWYQNAVPLTN
+1369 YNWYQNAVPGTN
-1381 GNISANQV
+1381 GNITANQV

-1398 PGHLVVGNPNKST
+1398 PGHLVVNNPNKST
-1411 FEDQPTFIGGDFVIT
+1411 FEDQPTFIGGDFTIT
-1426 DVESTAFGKTVTVT
+1426 DVESTAFGKPVTVT

-1445 GQLGIGGLTNDSN
+1445 GQLGIGGLTNDSSTV
-1458 AEINGVTIQGDNS
+1458 INGVTIQGDNT

-1483 QALINNPANGLT
+1483 QALINNSTNGLT
-1495 YQSAN
+1495 YQSAA

-1547 NDPPTVTG
+1547 NDPPIITV
-1555 PTDILLLDNNAPGGN
+1555 PSDSVLLDNNAPGGN
-1570 NVSGFVI
+1570 SVGGFVI
-1577 GDPDISD
+1577 GDPDVTD
-1584 AGGVATGEKDIVQV
+1584 AGGIAAGEKDIVQV
-1598 TVRITDA
+1598 TVRITDE

-1610 SILQYRDQQNSAIN
+1610 SVSQYRDQQNSAIT

-1629 TTSGVIVQTGSPD
+1629 NTSGVIVQTGSPD

-1681 DADQYYR
+1681 DADQYFR

-1697 RDVNGNL
+1697 RDANGNL

-1714 AANGVGTAL
+1714 AANGVGTTL

-1763 GGNPALSTNENN
+1763 GGNPALSTNENS
-1775 ATVTLPPITISDT
+1775 ATVTLPPITISDS

-1838 AALRVTLPDAP
+1838 AGLRVTLPDAP

-1862 VKVTVN
+1862 VTVTVN
-1868 DGGNSGSRPDTLPI
+1868 DGGNSGSRPGTLP
-1882 GANNPQQDPGQVS
+1882 GSATNPQQDPGQVS

-1927 GTPTVSIPTLEEDTL
+1927 GTPSVAIPTLEEDTL
-1942 SGSVTGK
+1942 SGAVGGK
-1949 TVGELFTGFFNDDR
+1949 TVGSLFTGFFNDDR

-1975 GSSADAFYGVAITNH
+1975 GSSADSFYGVAITNH
-1990 TTNAAQGEWQYSLDG
+1990 TANAAQGEWQYSLDG
-2005 TNWLAVGNRSDS
+2005 TTWLAVGNRSDA
-2017 NALVLTATSSLRFV
+2017 NALVLTANSSLRFV

-2050 NNNGDVSTTPVVPAN
+2050 NSNGDVSTTPAVPAN

-2119 IGNIFQSVYS
+2119 IGNIFQTVYS
-2129 DATDNQSAIA
+2129 DATDNQTAIA
-2139 GGGNASSPLGYIAIY
+2139 GGGNASGPLGYIAIY

-2170 TTWATIPSDVSES
+2170 TTWAAIPSDVTAS

-2189 SNTQMRFVPLPDYN
+2189 SDTQMRFVPQPDYN
-2203 GTVTGGLQLRASDTT
+2203 GPVTGGLQLRASDTT
-2218 DPALSGVSNGRVNF
+2218 DTGLAGITNGRVNF
-2232 FDFANDNNPTSHWSN
+2232 FDFAKDSDPTSHWSN
-2247 TATLSVTITAVADA
+2247 TASLSVNITPVTDA

-2273 LVMPGSDLL
+2273 LVIQGTDLL
-2282 LNDSFSNADKTV
+2282 ANDTFSNGDKAV
-2294 TTVSAP
+2294 TMVTAP

-2349 PVVDNEIQT
+2349 PVVGDEIKS
-2358 IDEDTTATGNVLT
+2358 IDEDTTAFGNVLT

-2379 TLTVKSFTIDGT
+2379 ALTVKTFTIDGR

-2396 ETATLANNH
+2396 DTATLANNH
-2405 GTLTMNADGTYTY
+2405 GTLTMNANGTYTY

-2437 NSNGDTPGQLGV
+2437 NQNGDTTGQLGV
-2449 HVTSVVDAQDNIEI
+2449 HVASVVDARDNIEI

-2479 FVNPD
+2479 FINSD

-2495 GVVTQGPNNTLIYTP
+2495 GVVTLGPNNTLIYTP
-2510 NPGFIGSDKYTY
+2510 NLGFIGADKYTY

-2528 ITETANVFIFMTN
+2528 IEETANVFIFMTN

-2554 EDTPVSGDVLRLLS
+2554 EDTAVSGDVLSLLI

-2574 LHVVDFQ
+2574 LHVVDYQ

-2595 TIAGSGTFIL
+2595 TIAGSGTFVL
-2605 NPNGSYTFTPV
+2605 NANGSYTFTPV
-2616 RDWNGIVPTI
+2616 KDWNGIVPTI
-2626 TFNVSDNTGGSPTQS
+2626 TFNVSDGTATPPTQS
-2641 SLDITVRPIVDIADD
+2641 SLDITVRPIVDIAND
-2656 SASTHAGKPIT
+2656 SVSTHAGKPIT
-2667 IDPFINDNFSNPDK
+2667 IDPFINDLFSNPDK
-2681 IITNV
+2681 KITDV

-2691 GTVTISADRKTLIYT
+2691 GTVTISADGKTVLYT
-2706 PNVGYVGDDVFN
+2706 PNAGYVGNDVFN
-2718 YTVTSGNRTETAA
+2718 YTVTSGGRPETAT
-2731 ITVTMNNIVPVLRS
+2731 ITVTMNNAVPVLRS
-2745 TADSTAEDTR
+2745 TAGSTLEDTR
-2755 LDGNLLITARDGDGD
+2755 LDGNLLTTARDADVGDI
-2770 TITVTDF
+2770 ITVTDF
-2777 TVDGTTYT
+2777 TIDGTTYAT
-2785 VGTPAVPVVIAG
+2785 GAPVVLDG

-2804 SNGSYSFEPVADWN
+2804 SNGTYSFEPVADWN
-2818 GIVPPISFTVSD
+2818 GIVPPISFTISD
-2830 GNNGGQAIS
+2830 GNNGGQATS

-2847 VVDIAPDTA
+2847 VVDIVPDTA
-2856 TTHADNA
+2856 TTHADNFVA
-2863 VTINVLG
+2863 INVLG
-2870 NDTFINDTQTVTAIR
+2870 NDTFSNDTQIVTAIR
-2885 DNTTLGQVFVLS
+2885 DNTTLGQVFALS

-2908 FVGTDTFTYTVTS
+2908 FVGRDTFTYTVTS

-2932 IVTNAAPVATDMNL
+2932 IVTNAAPVTTDMNL
-2946 SMNEDGAQLSGR
+2946 SMEEDGAQISGR
-2958 LTVSDPDFDVVRVT
+2958 LTVTDPDFDVVRVT

-2978 VNSVFAINRFGT
+2978 INGVFAINRFGT
-2990 ATAVIPG
+2990 GTALIPG

-3003 SYDRSYTFTPV
+3003 SYDRSYTFTPI

-3037 SGKVNIIVNPVVD
+3037 SGKVNIFVNPVVD

-3069 ANDSFENGDKA
+3069 TNDSFENSDKA

-3140 TPDTQTNVEDT
+3140 APDTQTNVEDT
-3151 TLIGNVLSNDT
+3151 TLVGNVLSNDT

-3220 VTYSISD
+3220 VTYNISD

-3232 TASSTLTLVLTEVA
+3232 TASSTLTLVVTEVA
-3246 DIVGDSSSTHAGV
+3246 DIVDDSSATHAGV

-3270 FENSGRQITATS
+3270 FENGDRQITATS
-3282 DGAFGTTT
+3282 NGAFGATT

-3299 PVAGYVGRDSFTYTV
+3299 PIAGYVGRDSFTYTV
-3314 TSGGRNETA
+3314 TSGGINETA
-3323 TVIVDMTNTPPVANP
+3323 TVTVDMTNTPPVANP
-3338 DTSTT
+3338 DTSIT

-3353 LANDTDADDADKNA
+3353 LANDTDADNADKNA
-3367 LTVTGFTVNGTLY
+3367 LTVTGFTVNGTQY
-3380 TPGTALTLTGMGVLT
+3380 APGSTLTLVGMGVLT
-3395 MQADGRWNF
+3395 VQADGRWNF
-3404 VPVADWNGTLPVVTY
+3404 VPVADWNGTLPLVSY
-3419 QISDGNTGGV
+3419 QMSDGNTGGV
-3429 SSAALSITITPVQ
+3429 SSASLSITIAPVQ
-3442 DAFNDNVSVHGNSSV
+3442 DAFNDLISVNGNSSV
-3457 TTDVFANDTFTNGDK
+3457 TSDVLANDTFTNSDK
-3472 IIQTVTQG
+3472 TIVAITQG
-3480 SHGTVTIE
+3480 NHGTVSIE
-3488 NGKIIYKPN
+3488 NGQITYTPN
-3497 VGYVG
+3497 IGYVG
-3502 TDSYTYTVLS
+3502 ADSYTYTVLS
-3512 GGIQE
+3512 GGILE
-3517 TATVS
+3517 TATVA
-3522 VTVANTLPI
+3522 VRVADLVPI
-3531 TRPDINITPED
+3531 VNPEAVITPE
-3542 NVVTGNVLLNDADPD
+3542 N
-3557 GDPLNITQFNV
+3557 
-3568 DGQTA
+3568 
-3573 PAGYPV
+3573 
-3579 IIAGVGEFT
+3579 
-3588 LRADGSY
+3588 
-3595 TLTPVADWNG
+3595 TP
-3605 RVPTITYTVNDA
+3605 I
-3617 LIGGNATSTLNII
+3617 
-3630 VSPVVDIAPDRTTTH
+3630 
-3645 AGNAVTTDVLANDSF
+3645 
-3660 SNPDAT
+3660 
-3666 ITAVTNGTNGTATL
+3666 
-3680 QNGQIIYTPRSGFV
+3680 
-3694 GTDTYTYT
+3694 
-3702 VTSGGVT
+3702 
-3709 ETSTVTVF
+3709 
-3717 VTNDA
+3717 
-3722 PVVNPEGIITPQGE
+3722 
-3736 PVSGNVLTNDSD
+3736 SGNVLTNDSD
-3748 PNGDPIHL
+3748 PNGDPLHI
-3756 SGFQVGGKSYGAG
+3756 SVFQVGGARYNAG
-3769 ETAVLAGVGSL
+3769 ETALLAGIGSL
-3780 TVLRDGSY
+3780 TVQADGSY
-3788 RFTPLASWRGFVP
+3788 TFTPQTNWHGFVP
-3801 PVTYTVSDSNEGG
+3801 VVTYTVSDGYPVG

-3820 RILVAPSVEIS
+3820 RILVTPSVEIS
-3831 VKESGLTPLDPGA
+3831 VREDGLTPLDPGA
-3844 QEVKGTLDIL
+3844 QEVNGTLDIL

-3885 ETETGT
+3885 ETVTGT

-3916 VSQPGQVSTHNDYAV
+3916 VSQPGLVSTHNDYAV

-3960 QDQNQESAS
+3960 QDQNQNSAS

-3983 ANNGPVT
+3983 ASNGPVT
-3990 GVVSENTGSA
+3990 GVVSENTGNA

-4015 LDSKGNWRYEV
+4015 LDSQGNWRYEV
-4026 NRSDSRVAALE
+4026 NSSDPRVAALE

-4045 FVYTITDSDGDVSEA
+4045 FVYTITDSDGGVSEA

-4080 DQIFGPEEEETL
+4080 DQIFGREEEETL
-4092 TTYSQSYE
+4092 PAYSQSYE

-4111 LQSDAIGLQTR
+4111 LQSDAVGLQTR
-4122 LNSQFAA
+4122 LNSRFAA

-4158 RTLPGLENNALGQ
+4158 RTLPGLESNALGQ

-4194 TLVTQEATQVEQPT
+4194 TAATQEATQVEQPT

-4221 AALEKQTLASGKLIT
+4221 AALEKQTLASGKHIT

>member
-24 LFDGAAVVE
+24 LFDGAAVTE

-43 TQHHDN
+43 AQHHDN

-59 PPASAPTPASITAPA
+59 PPAPVPAPASITAPA

-151 NDKTITQY
+151 NDKTIAQY

-178 YGCNVTAKDTILI
+178 YGCNVTSKDTILI
-191 SRMADYTHA
+191 TRMADYTHA

-217 WTLESRTGVIETR
+217 WTLESHTGVIETR

-244 LTTTKPD
+244 LTTSTPD

-298 TQSGKTLEFVG
+298 AKSGKTLEFVG

-339 QFYILSLSGN
+339 QFYILSFSGN

-372 IVPEKNGSGTV
+372 IVPERNGSGTV
-383 INDQT
+383 ISDQI
-388 LTAIDPDVAA
+388 LTAVDPDVAA

-418 LTLNGTRLGIG
+418 LTLNGNRLGVG
-429 SVFTQQDVQN
+429 SVYTQQDVQN
-439 NALKYV
+439 GALKYV
-445 HTATGTSQNTADSF
+445 HTATGATQNTDDSF

-485 NQLPTISGSGIVFE
+485 NQLPTISGGGIVFE
-499 GQPENAVITGN
+499 GQPANAANTGN

-523 QDTDLTLTIT
+523 QDSNLTLTLTIT
-533 SLPAHG
+533 SLPTHG
-539 TLYFNGLPVVIDQQI
+539 TLYFNSSPVVVGQQI
-554 RYADRNQLTYENDG
+554 RYADRNLLTYENNG
-568 SEGITQDNFGVRV
+568 VEGDTQDKFGVTV
-581 TDQGG
+581 TDMGG
-586 GTGVPASS
+586 GTGTPASTNTE
-594 DAIIALTIQPV
+594 IMLTIQPV

-636 AIDSDS
+636 ALDSDS
-642 SADRVSFIVDAQG
+642 SADRVSFIVDTQG

-676 EDIAEGRVVYTQY
+676 EDVAEGRVVYTQY

-694 GGIDVFNFRV
+694 GGVDVFNFRV
-704 IDHSTALRWNPDGTT
+704 IDHSTALRWNADGTT
-719 FTRQGGIWDGGNA
+719 FTRQGGIWDGETAN
-732 SDQLTHIQ
+732 DQLTHIQ
-740 FTIGLAVTD
+740 FTIGLAITD
-749 NPNNPDPSGLPVLN
+749 NPNNPDPSGVPVLN

-775 TDINN
+775 TDVQN
-780 PNSAPHGVLLEG
+780 PGNAPHGVLNEG

-800 GKITDSTPGLSYVV
+800 GKITDNTPGLSYVV

-838 LKSDGQGGYRV
+838 LKSDGQGGYQV

-877 FDGSFSV
+877 FDGRFSV

-890 LDARGNPVAVTWN
+890 LDSRGNPVAVTWN
-903 PIMNVFVTPINDAPV
+903 PTMVVFVTPINDAPV

-933 VITNSQLQLSDPDDA
+933 VITNSQLQLSDPDDV

-955 GELLRPDKSN
+955 GSALRPDGSN
-965 NYAYNNDVSGAG
+965 NYAYNNDASGKD
-977 ALKFGFLTLPTG
+977 ALKFGFLTLPAG
-989 GALQYYNGTSWVTIT
+989 GVLQYYNGSAWVTIT

-1015 SILKGDGTSGLR
+1015 SILKEDSTSGLR

-1132 TVTTTPTHGRLAYS
+1132 TVTTTPAHGRLAYS

-1152 SVLGNGSTFTQADIN
+1152 SVLGDGSTFTQADIN

-1186 ADGFNFT
+1186 TDGFNFT

-1207 INITPTN
+1207 INVTPTN

-1228 GISQAVN
+1228 GISQSVT
-1235 GFTITDPDITGTNSS
+1235 GFKVADSDITGTNSS

-1264 GSAFSQAEYNGIVLA
+1264 GSAFSQAEYNNIVIF
-1279 ANAASGA
+1279 ANDASGA
-1286 TITGGTNGYLVLTG
+1286 TIVGGSGGYLVLTG
-1300 TVAQINSALTGLT
+1300 TVAQINSALTGLG
-1313 VRFPNDRNAVY
+1313 VRFLSDRNEVY

-1363 IVDNQN
+1363 LVDTQN
-1369 YNWYQNAVPLTN
+1369 YDWYQNAVPVAN
-1381 GNISANQV
+1381 GNITANQV
-1389 VINASSVND
+1389 VINASSIND
-1398 PGHLVVGNPNKST
+1398 PGHLVVNNPNKST

-1426 DVESTAFGKTVTVT
+1426 DVESTAFGKPVTVT

-1445 GQLGIGGLTNDSN
+1445 GQLGIGGLTNDSSTV
-1458 AEINGVTIQGDNS
+1458 INGVTIQGDNT

-1483 QALINNPANGLT
+1483 QALLNDSANGLT
-1495 YQSAN
+1495 YQSAT
-1500 NANHDQNGAAAGDV
+1500 NANHDQNGATTGDV

-1520 DTSTATVGDTSGV
+1520 DTSTATVGDTSGF
-1533 APPDVQIALTIIPV
+1533 PPADVQVALTIIPV
-1547 NDPPTVTG
+1547 NDPPTVTA
-1555 PTDILLLDNNAPGGN
+1555 PSDMLLLDNNAPGGN
-1570 NVSGFVI
+1570 NVGGFVI

-1584 AGGVATGEKDIVQV
+1584 AGGVATGEQDIVQV

-1610 SILQYRDQQNSAIN
+1610 SVSQYRDQQNSTIN

-1674 MRGAILD
+1674 MRGLILD
-1681 DADQYYR
+1681 DADQYFR
-1688 VEVIVDDRV
+1688 VEVIVDDRL
-1697 RDVNGNL
+1697 RDTSGNL
-1704 TSGANGGNNV
+1704 TGGANGGDNV
-1714 AANGVGTAL
+1714 AANGVGTT
-1723 PPNTVISPYAA
+1723 PPLNTVISPYAA

-1763 GGNPALSTNENN
+1763 GGNPALSTNENS

-1838 AALRVTLPDAP
+1838 AGLRVTLPDAP

-1862 VKVTVN
+1862 VTVTVN
-1868 DGGNSGSRPDTLPI
+1868 DGGNSGSRPDTLP
-1882 GANNPQQDPGQVS
+1882 GSANNPQQDPGQVS
-1895 YEDGVGGTSSALITT
+1895 YEDGVGGSSSALITT

-1927 GTPTVSIPTLEEDTL
+1927 GTPTVTIPTLEEDTL

-1949 TVGELFTGFFNDDR
+1949 TVGELFTNFFNDDL

-1975 GSSADAFYGVAITNH
+1975 GSSADAFYGVAIADH

-2005 TNWLAVGNRSDS
+2005 TNWLAVGDRSDN
-2017 NALVLTATSSLRFV
+2017 NALVLTANSSLRFV
-2031 PAPDYFGTPSTLGV
+2031 PAPDYFGNPSTLGV

-2050 NNNGDVSTTPVVPAN
+2050 NNNGDVSTTPAVPAN

-2129 DATDNQSAIA
+2129 DATDNQTAIA
-2139 GGGNASSPLGYIAIY
+2139 GGGNASGPLGYIAIY
-2154 GDTTDASK
+2154 GDTTDPTK

-2170 TTWATIPSDVSES
+2170 TTWAAIPSDVAAS

-2189 SNTQMRFVPLPDYN
+2189 SDTQMRFVPLPDYN
-2203 GTVTGGLQLRASDTT
+2203 GPVNGGLQLRASDTT
-2218 DPALSGVSNGRVNF
+2218 DTGLAGITNGRVNF
-2232 FDFANDNNPTSHWSN
+2232 FDFAKDSDPTSHWSN
-2247 TATLSVTITAVADA
+2247 TAMLSVTITAVADA
-2261 RDDTFSTHSNVP
+2261 REDSFSTHSNVP
-2273 LVMPGSDLL
+2273 LVIQGTDLL
-2282 LNDSFSNADKTV
+2282 ANDTFSNGDKVV
-2294 TTVSAP
+2294 TTVTAP

-2321 GTDSY
+2321 GSDSY

-2349 PVVDNEIQT
+2349 PVVGNEIKS
-2358 IDEDTTATGNVLT
+2358 IDEDTTALGNVLT

-2379 TLTVKSFTIDGT
+2379 ALTVKTFTVEGV
-2391 TYNAG
+2391 TYFAG
-2396 ETATLANNH
+2396 DTAMLAGSH

-2418 KPGDDWHGDIAVS
+2418 KPGGDWHGDIVVS

-2437 NSNGDTPGQLGV
+2437 NQNGDTTGQLGV
-2449 HVTSVVDAQDNIEI
+2449 HVASVVDARDNIEI

-2472 DVMANDT
+2472 DVLANDT

-2484 RTVTSFTQPEN
+2484 RTVTQFTQPEN
-2495 GVVTQGPNNTLIYTP
+2495 GVVTRGPGNTLIYTP
-2510 NPGFIGSDKYTY
+2510 NPGFIGADKYTY
-2522 TVTSGG
+2522 TVVSGG
-2528 ITETANVFIFMTN
+2528 IEETANVFIFMTN

-2554 EDTPVSGDVLRLLS
+2554 EDKPVSGDVLRLLS

-2574 LHVVDFQ
+2574 IHVVDFQ
-2581 IEGSAENHP
+2581 IEGSAENHS

-2595 TIAGSGTFIL
+2595 TIAGSGTFVL
-2605 NPNGSYTFTPV
+2605 NANGSYTFTPV
-2616 RDWNGIVPTI
+2616 KDWNGIVPTI
-2626 TFNVSDNTGGSPTQS
+2626 TFNVSDGTATPPTQS
-2641 SLDITVRPIVDIADD
+2641 SLDITVRPIDDIAND
-2656 SASTHAGKPIT
+2656 SVSTHAGKPIT
-2667 IDPFINDNFSNPDK
+2667 IDPFINDLFSNPDK
-2681 IITNV
+2681 KITGV

-2691 GTVTISADRKTLIYT
+2691 GTVTISADGKTVIYT
-2706 PNVGYVGDDVFN
+2706 PNAGYVGNDVFN
-2718 YTVTSGNRTETAA
+2718 YTVTSGGIEETAA
-2731 ITVTMNNIVPVLRS
+2731 ITVTMNNAVPVLRS
-2745 TADSTAEDTR
+2745 TADSTLEDTR
-2755 LDGNLLITARDGDGD
+2755 LDGNLLTTARDADVGD

-2777 TVDGTTYT
+2777 TIDGTMYAT
-2785 VGTPAVPVVIAG
+2785 GTPVVLDG

-2804 SNGSYSFEPVADWN
+2804 SNGTYSFEPVADWN
-2818 GIVPPISFTVSD
+2818 GIVPLISFTISD
-2830 GNNGGQAIS
+2830 GNNGGQASS

-2856 TTHADNA
+2856 TTHADNFVA
-2863 VTINVLG
+2863 INVLG
-2870 NDTFINDTQTVTAIR
+2870 NDTFSNDTQIVTAIR

-2908 FVGTDTFTYTVTS
+2908 FVGRDTFTYTVTS

-2932 IVTNAAPVATDMNL
+2932 IVTNAAPVTTDMNL
-2946 SMNEDGAQLSGR
+2946 SMDEDGAQLSGR
-2958 LTVSDPDFDVVRVT
+2958 LTVTDPDSDVVRVT

-2978 VNSVFAINRFGT
+2978 VNGVFAINRFGT
-2990 ATAVIPG
+2990 GTAVIPG

-3037 SGKVNIIVNPVVD
+3037 SGKVIIVVNPVVD
-3050 IADDNIS
+3050 IANDTIT
-3057 LQAGTSSSDNLF
+3057 LQAGTSSSDNLLT
-3069 ANDSFENGDKA
+3069 NDSFENSDRT
-3080 ITEVTQ
+3080 ITGVTQ

-3091 VVIGSNGI
+3091 VSIGSNGI

-3113 YTYTVT
+3113 YQYTVT

-3140 TPDTQTNVEDT
+3140 APDTQTNVEDT
-3151 TLIGNVLSNDT
+3151 TLVGNVLNNDT

-3211 ADWNGAVPV
+3211 ADWNGAVPL
-3220 VTYSISD
+3220 VTYNISD
-3227 GHIGG
+3227 GHTGG

-3246 DIVGDSSSTHAGV
+3246 DIADDASSTHAGT
-3259 PVTIDVLANDN
+3259 PVIIDVLANDT
-3270 FENSGRQITATS
+3270 FENSDRQITATS
-3282 DGAFGTTT
+3282 NGAFGTTT

-3299 PVAGYVGRDSFTYTV
+3299 PLAGYVGRDSFTYTV
-3314 TSGGRNETA
+3314 TSGGINETA
-3323 TVIVDMTNTPPVANP
+3323 TVTVDMTNTPPVANP

-3353 LANDTDADDADKNA
+3353 LGNDTDADNADKNA

-3404 VPVADWNGTLPVVTY
+3404 VPVADWNGTLPVVIY

-3429 SSAALSITITPVQ
+3429 SSAALSITISSVQ
-3442 DAFNDNVSVHGNSSV
+3442 DAFDDKVTVHGNSSV

-3488 NGKIIYKPN
+3488 NGKITYKPN

-3522 VTVANTLPI
+3522 VTVENTLPM

-3542 NVVTGNVLLNDADPD
+3542 NVVTGNVLLNDSDPD
-3557 GDPLNITQFNV
+3557 GDPLTITQFNV

-3617 LIGGNATSTLNII
+3617 LIGGSATSTLNII
-3630 VSPVVDIAPDRTTTH
+3630 VSPVVDVNADSATTH
-3645 AGNAVTTDVLANDSF
+3645 AGNSVTTDVLANDTF

-3717 VTNDA
+3717 VTNDV
-3722 PVVNPEGIITPQGE
+3722 PVVNPEGVITPQGE
-3736 PVSGNVLTNDSD
+3736 PISGNVLTNDRD

-3756 SGFQVGGKSYGAG
+3756 SGFQVGGNSYNAG

-3801 PVTYTVSDSNEGG
+3801 PVTYTVSDGNEGG
-3814 ETNGTL
+3814 ETNGKL

-3831 VKESGLTPLDPGA
+3831 VREDGLTPLDPGA
-3844 QEVKGTLDIL
+3844 QEVNGTLDIL

-3885 ETETGT
+3885 ETVTGT

-3916 VSQPGQVSTHNDYAV
+3916 VSQPGLASTHNDYEV

-3960 QDQNQESAS
+3960 QDQNQKSAS

-3983 ANNGPVT
+3983 ASNGPVT
-3990 GVVSENTGSA
+3990 GVVSENTGNA

-4015 LDSKGNWRYEV
+4015 LDSQGNWRYEV
-4026 NRSDSRVAALE
+4026 NSSDPRVAALE

-4045 FVYTITDSDGDVSEA
+4045 FVYTITDSDGGVSEA

-4080 DQIFGPEEEETL
+4080 DQIFGREEEETL
-4092 TTYSQSYE
+4092 PAYSQSYE

-4111 LQSDAIGLQTR
+4111 LQSDAVGLQTR

-4135 HANAPVMQQAV
+4135 QANAPVMQQAV

-4158 RTLPGLENNALGQ
+4158 RTLPGLESNALGQ

-4194 TLVTQEATQVEQPT
+4194 TSVTQEATQVEQPT

-4221 AALEKQTLASGKLIT
+4221 AALEKQTLASGKHIT

>member
-24 LFDGAAVVE
+24 LFDGAAVTE

-59 PPASAPTPASITAPA
+59 PPAPVPVPASITAPA

-151 NDKTITQY
+151 NDKTIAQY
-159 QQQLETL
+159 QQQLEIL

-178 YGCNVTAKDTILI
+178 YGCNVTSKDTILI
-191 SRMADYTHA
+191 TRMADYTHA

-217 WTLESRTGVIETR
+217 WTLESHTGVIETR

-298 TQSGKTLEFVG
+298 AQSGKTLEFVG

-327 TELGKQSASTDV
+327 TELGNQSASTDV
-339 QFYILSLSGN
+339 QFYILSFSGN

-372 IVPEKNGSGTV
+372 IVPERNGSGTV
-383 INDQT
+383 ISDQI
-388 LTAIDPDVAA
+388 LTAVDPDVAA

-418 LTLNGTRLGIG
+418 LTLNGTRLGVG
-429 SVFTQQDVQN
+429 SVYTQQDVQN
-439 NALKYV
+439 GALKYV
-445 HTATGTSQNTADSF
+445 HTATGATQNTTDSF

-468 PINLSD
+468 PIDLSD
-474 SVTVTLQIAPE
+474 KVTVTLEIAPE
-485 NQLPTISGSGIVFE
+485 NQLPTISGGGIVFE
-499 GQPENAVITGN
+499 GQPENAVNTGN

-517 DSGGDT
+517 TSGGDT
-523 QDTDLTLTIT
+523 QDTVLTLTIT
-533 SLPAHG
+533 SLPAFG
-539 TLYFNGLPVVIDQQI
+539 TLYFKGLPVVKDQQI
-554 RYADRNQLTYENDG
+554 SYAERDQLTYENDG
-568 SEGITQDNFGVRV
+568 AEGNTQDNFGVRV

-594 DAIIALTIQPV
+594 DAVIALTIQPV

-636 AIDSDS
+636 ALDSDS
-642 SADRVSFIVDAQG
+642 SADRVSFIVDTRG

-676 EDIAEGRVVYTQY
+676 EDVAEGRVVYTQY
-689 LASNV
+689 IASNV
-694 GGIDVFNFRV
+694 GGQDVFNFRV
-704 IDHSTALRWNPDGTT
+704 IDHSTALRWNADGTT
-719 FTRQGGIWDGGNA
+719 FTRQGGIWDGETAN
-732 SDQLTHIQ
+732 DQLTHMQ
-740 FTIGLAVTD
+740 FTIDLATTD
-749 NPNNPDPSGLPVLN
+749 NPNNPDPGGLPVLN
-763 VPATTTNSGYIG
+763 VPAETTNSGYIG
-775 TDINN
+775 TDVQN
-780 PNSAPHGVLLEG
+780 PGNAPHGVLNEG

-800 GKITDSTPGLSYVV
+800 GKITADTPGLSYVV
-814 QGATPEQ
+814 KGATPEQ

-877 FDGSFSV
+877 FDGRFSV

-890 LDARGNPVAVTWN
+890 LDERGNPVAVTWN
-903 PIMNVFVTPINDAPV
+903 PTMVVFITPINDAPV
-918 IAGSSNTVLAEGETV
+918 ISGSSNTVLAEGETV
-933 VITNSQLQLSDPDDA
+933 VITNSQLQLSDPDDV

-955 GELLRPDKSN
+955 GSALRPDGSN
-965 NYAYNNDVSGAG
+965 NYAYNNDASGAD
-977 ALKFGFLTLPTG
+977 ALKFGFLTLPAG
-989 GALQYYNGTSWVTIT
+989 GALQYYNGTTWVTIT

-1015 SILKGDGTSGLR
+1015 SILKADGTSGLR

-1081 VPPDSPNLVGGVEA
+1081 VPPDSPNLVGGVEG

-1152 SVLGNGSTFTQADIN
+1152 SVLGDGSTFTQADIN

-1186 ADGFNFT
+1186 TDGFNFT

-1207 INITPTN
+1207 INVTPTN

-1228 GISQAVN
+1228 GISQAVK
-1235 GFTITDPDITGTNSS
+1235 GFTIADPDITGTNSS

-1300 TVAQINSALTGLT
+1300 TIAQINSALTGLI

-1358 GTSPG
+1358 GVSPG

-1369 YNWYQNAVPLTN
+1369 YNWYQNAVPGTN
-1381 GNISANQV
+1381 GNITANQV

-1398 PGHLVVGNPNKST
+1398 PGHLVVNNPNKST

-1426 DVESTAFGKTVTVT
+1426 DVESTAFGKPVTVT

-1445 GQLGIGGLTNDSN
+1445 GQLGIGGLTNDSSTV
-1458 AEINGVTIQGDNS
+1458 INGVTIQGDNT
-1471 GTLILTGTADAI
+1471 GTLILTGTTDAI
-1483 QALINNPANGLT
+1483 QALINNSTNGLT
-1495 YQSAN
+1495 YQSAA

-1520 DTSTATVGDTSGV
+1520 DTSTATVGDTSGF
-1533 APPDVQIALTIIPV
+1533 PPADVQVALTIIPV
-1547 NDPPTVTG
+1547 NDPPIITV
-1555 PTDILLLDNNAPGGN
+1555 PSDSVLLDNNAPGGN
-1570 NVSGFVI
+1570 SVGGFVI
-1577 GDPDISD
+1577 GDPDVTD
-1584 AGGVATGEKDIVQV
+1584 AGGIAAGEKDIVQV
-1598 TVRITDA
+1598 TVRITDE

-1610 SILQYRDQQNSAIN
+1610 SVSQYRDQQNSAIT

-1629 TTSGVIVQTGSPD
+1629 NTSGVIVQTGSPD

-1681 DADQYYR
+1681 DADQYFR

-1697 RDVNGNL
+1697 RDANGNL

-1714 AANGVGTAL
+1714 AANGVGTTL

-1763 GGNPALSTNENN
+1763 GGNPALSTNENS
-1775 ATVTLPPITISDT
+1775 ATVTLPPITISDS

-1809 PTGSGGSF
+1809 PTGNGGSF

-1838 AALRVTLPDAP
+1838 AGLRVTLPDAP

-1862 VKVTVN
+1862 VTVTVN
-1868 DGGNSGSRPDTLPI
+1868 DGGNSGSRPGTLP
-1882 GANNPQQDPGQVS
+1882 GSATNPQQDPGQVS

-1910 RAFTFTVNAV
+1910 RAFIFTVNAV

-1927 GTPTVSIPTLEEDTL
+1927 GTPSVTIPTLEEDTL
-1942 SGSVTGK
+1942 SGAVGGK
-1949 TVGELFTGFFNDDR
+1949 TVGSLFTGFFNDDR

-1975 GSSADAFYGVAITNH
+1975 GSSADSFYGVAITNH
-1990 TTNAAQGEWQYSLDG
+1990 TANAAQGEWQYSLDG
-2005 TNWLAVGNRSDS
+2005 TTWLAVGNRSDA
-2017 NALVLTATSSLRFV
+2017 NALVLTANSSLRFV

-2050 NNNGDVSTTPVVPAN
+2050 NSNGDVSTTPAVPAN

-2129 DATDNQSAIA
+2129 DATDNQTAIA
-2139 GGGNASSPLGYIAIY
+2139 GGGNASGPLGYIAIY

-2170 TTWATIPSDVSES
+2170 TTWAAIPSDVTAS

-2189 SNTQMRFVPLPDYN
+2189 SDTQMRFVPQPDYN
-2203 GTVTGGLQLRASDTT
+2203 GPVTGGLQLRASDTT
-2218 DPALSGVSNGRVNF
+2218 DTGLAGITNGRVNF
-2232 FDFANDNNPTSHWSN
+2232 FDFAKDSDPTSHWSN
-2247 TATLSVTITAVADA
+2247 TASLSVNITPVTDA

-2273 LVMPGSDLL
+2273 LVIQGTDLL
-2282 LNDSFSNADKTV
+2282 ANDTFSNGDKAV
-2294 TTVSAP
+2294 TMVTAP

-2349 PVVDNEIQT
+2349 PVVGDEIKS
-2358 IDEDTTATGNVLT
+2358 IDEDTTASGNVLT

-2379 TLTVKSFTIDGT
+2379 ALTVKTFTIDGR

-2396 ETATLANNH
+2396 DTATLANNH
-2405 GTLTMNADGTYTY
+2405 GTLTMNANGTYTY

-2437 NSNGDTPGQLGV
+2437 NQNGDTTGQLGV
-2449 HVTSVVDAQDNIEI
+2449 HVASVVDARDNIEI

-2479 FVNPD
+2479 FINSD

-2495 GVVTQGPNNTLIYTP
+2495 GVVTLGPNNTLIYTP
-2510 NPGFIGSDKYTY
+2510 NLGFIGADKYTY

-2528 ITETANVFIFMTN
+2528 IEETANVFIFMTN

-2554 EDTPVSGDVLRLLS
+2554 EDTAVSGDVLSLLI

-2574 LHVVDFQ
+2574 LHVVDYQ

-2595 TIAGSGTFIL
+2595 TIAGSGTFVL
-2605 NPNGSYTFTPV
+2605 NANGSYTFTPV
-2616 RDWNGIVPTI
+2616 KDWNGIVPTI
-2626 TFNVSDNTGGSPTQS
+2626 TFNVSDGTATPPTQS
-2641 SLDITVRPIVDIADD
+2641 SLDITVRPIVDIAND
-2656 SASTHAGKPIT
+2656 SVSTHAGKPIT
-2667 IDPFINDNFSNPDK
+2667 IDPFINDLFSNPDK
-2681 IITNV
+2681 KITDV

-2691 GTVTISADRKTLIYT
+2691 GTVTISADGKTVLYT
-2706 PNVGYVGDDVFN
+2706 PNAGYVGNDVFN
-2718 YTVTSGNRTETAA
+2718 YTVTSGGIEETAA
-2731 ITVTMNNIVPVLRS
+2731 ITVTMNNAVPVLRS
-2745 TADSTAEDTR
+2745 TAGSTLEDTR
-2755 LDGNLLITARDGDGD
+2755 LDGNLLTTARDADVGD

-2777 TVDGTTYT
+2777 TIDGTTYAT
-2785 VGTPAVPVVIAG
+2785 GAPVVLDG

-2804 SNGSYSFEPVADWN
+2804 SNGTYSFEPVADWN
-2818 GIVPPISFTVSD
+2818 GIVPPISFTISD
-2830 GNNGGQAIS
+2830 GNNGGQATS

-2856 TTHADNA
+2856 TTHADNFVA
-2863 VTINVLG
+2863 INVLG
-2870 NDTFINDTQTVTAIR
+2870 NDTFSNDTQIVTAIR

-2908 FVGTDTFTYTVTS
+2908 FVGRDTFTYTVTS

-2932 IVTNAAPVATDMNL
+2932 IVTNAAPVTTDMNL
-2946 SMNEDGAQLSGR
+2946 SMEEDGAQISGR
-2958 LTVSDPDFDVVRVT
+2958 LTVTDPDFDVVRVT

-2978 VNSVFAINRFGT
+2978 MNGVFAINRFGT
-2990 ATAVIPG
+2990 GTALIPG

-3003 SYDRSYTFTPV
+3003 SYDRSYTFTPI

-3037 SGKVNIIVNPVVD
+3037 SGKVNIFVNPVVD

-3069 ANDSFENGDKA
+3069 TNDTFENSDKA

-3086 GTHGT
+3086 GNHGT

-3140 TPDTQTNVEDT
+3140 APDTQTNVEDT
-3151 TLIGNVLSNDT
+3151 TLVGNVLSNDT

-3220 VTYSISD
+3220 VTYNISD

-3232 TASSTLTLVLTEVA
+3232 TASNTLTLVVTEVV
-3246 DIVGDSSSTHAGV
+3246 DIVDDSSSTHAGV

-3270 FENSGRQITATS
+3270 FENGDRQITATS
-3282 DGAFGTTT
+3282 NGAFGATT

-3299 PVAGYVGRDSFTYTV
+3299 PIAGYVGRDSFTYTV
-3314 TSGGRNETA
+3314 TSGGINETA
-3323 TVIVDMTNTPPVANP
+3323 TVTVDMTNTPPVANP
-3338 DTSTT
+3338 DTSIT

-3353 LANDTDADDADKNA
+3353 LANDTDADNADKNA
-3367 LTVTGFTVNGTLY
+3367 LTVTGFTVNGTQY
-3380 TPGTALTLTGMGVLT
+3380 APGSTLTLVGMGVLT
-3395 MQADGRWNF
+3395 VQADGRWNF
-3404 VPVADWNGTLPVVTY
+3404 VPVADWNGTLPLVSY
-3419 QISDGNTGGV
+3419 QMSDGNTGGV
-3429 SSAALSITITPVQ
+3429 SSASLSITIAPVQ
-3442 DAFNDNVSVHGNSSV
+3442 DAFNDLISVNGNSSV
-3457 TTDVFANDTFTNGDK
+3457 TSDVLANDTFTNSDK
-3472 IIQTVTQG
+3472 TIVTITQG
-3480 SHGTVTIE
+3480 NHGTVSIE
-3488 NGKIIYKPN
+3488 NGQITYTPN
-3497 VGYVG
+3497 IGYVG
-3502 TDSYTYTVLS
+3502 ADSYTYTVLS
-3512 GGIQE
+3512 GGILE
-3517 TATVS
+3517 TATVA
-3522 VTVANTLPI
+3522 VRVADLVPI
-3531 TRPDINITPED
+3531 VNPEAVITPE
-3542 NVVTGNVLLNDADPD
+3542 N
-3557 GDPLNITQFNV
+3557 
-3568 DGQTA
+3568 
-3573 PAGYPV
+3573 
-3579 IIAGVGEFT
+3579 
-3588 LRADGSY
+3588 
-3595 TLTPVADWNG
+3595 TP
-3605 RVPTITYTVNDA
+3605 I
-3617 LIGGNATSTLNII
+3617 
-3630 VSPVVDIAPDRTTTH
+3630 
-3645 AGNAVTTDVLANDSF
+3645 
-3660 SNPDAT
+3660 
-3666 ITAVTNGTNGTATL
+3666 
-3680 QNGQIIYTPRSGFV
+3680 
-3694 GTDTYTYT
+3694 
-3702 VTSGGVT
+3702 
-3709 ETSTVTVF
+3709 
-3717 VTNDA
+3717 
-3722 PVVNPEGIITPQGE
+3722 
-3736 PVSGNVLTNDSD
+3736 SGNVLTNDSD
-3748 PNGDPIHL
+3748 PNGDPLHI
-3756 SGFQVGGKSYGAG
+3756 SVFQVGGARYNAG
-3769 ETAVLAGVGSL
+3769 ETALLAGIGSL
-3780 TVLRDGSY
+3780 TVQADGSY
-3788 RFTPLASWRGFVP
+3788 TFTPQTNWHGFVP
-3801 PVTYTVSDSNEGG
+3801 VVTYTVSDGYPVG

-3820 RILVAPSVEIS
+3820 RILVTPSVEIS
-3831 VKESGLTPLDPGA
+3831 VREDGLTPLDPGA
-3844 QEVKGTLDIL
+3844 QEVNGTLDIL

-3885 ETETGT
+3885 ETVTGT

-3916 VSQPGQVSTHNDYAV
+3916 VSQPGLVSTHNDYAV

-3960 QDQNQESAS
+3960 QDQNQNSAS

-3983 ANNGPVT
+3983 ASNGPVT
-3990 GVVSENTGSA
+3990 GIVSENTGNA

-4015 LDSKGNWRYEV
+4015 LDSQGNWRYEV
-4026 NRSDSRVAALE
+4026 NSSDPRVAALE

-4045 FVYTITDSDGDVSEA
+4045 FVYTITDSDGGVSEA

-4080 DQIFGPEEEETL
+4080 DQIFGREEEETL
-4092 TTYSQSYE
+4092 PAYSQSYE

-4111 LQSDAIGLQTR
+4111 LQSDAVGLQTR
-4122 LNSQFAA
+4122 LNSRFAA

-4158 RTLPGLENNALGQ
+4158 RTLPGLESNALGQ

-4194 TLVTQEATQVEQPT
+4194 TAATQEATQVEQPT

-4221 AALEKQTLASGKLIT
+4221 AALEKQTLASGKHIT

>member
-24 LFDGAAVVE
+24 LFDGAAVTE

-43 TQHHDN
+43 TQHHEN
-49 APDASKAVFV
+49 APDTSKAVFV
-59 PPASAPTPASITAPA
+59 PPASVPVPASITAPA

-151 NDKTITQY
+151 NDKTIAQY

-166 GEKLTT
+166 GEKLIT

-191 SRMADYTHA
+191 TRMADYTHA

-217 WTLESRTGVIETR
+217 WTLESHTGVIETR

-298 TQSGKTLEFVG
+298 AQSGKTLEFVG

-327 TELGKQSASTDV
+327 TELGNQSASTDV
-339 QFYILSLSGN
+339 QFYILSFSGN

-383 INDQT
+383 ISDQI
-388 LTAIDPDVAA
+388 LTAVDPDVAA

-418 LTLNGTRLGIG
+418 LTLNGTRLGVG
-429 SVFTQQDVQN
+429 SVYTQQDVQN
-439 NALKYV
+439 GALKYV
-445 HTATGTSQNTADSF
+445 HTATGATQNTTDSF

-468 PINLSD
+468 PIDLSD
-474 SVTVTLQIAPE
+474 KVTVTLEIAPE
-485 NQLPTISGSGIVFE
+485 NQLPTISGGGIVFE
-499 GQPENAVITGN
+499 GQPENAVNTGN

-517 DSGGDT
+517 TSGGDT
-523 QDTDLTLTIT
+523 QDTVLTLTIT
-533 SLPAHG
+533 SLPAFG
-539 TLYFNGLPVVIDQQI
+539 TLYFKGLPVVKDQQI
-554 RYADRNQLTYENDG
+554 SYAERDQLTYENDG
-568 SEGITQDNFGVRV
+568 AEGNTQDNFGVRV

-594 DAIIALTIQPV
+594 DAVIALTIQPV

-636 AIDSDS
+636 ALDSDS
-642 SADRVSFIVDAQG
+642 SADRVSFIVDTQG

-676 EDIAEGRVVYTQY
+676 EDVAEGRVVYTQY
-689 LASNV
+689 IASNV
-694 GGIDVFNFRV
+694 GGQDVFNFRV
-704 IDHSTALRWNPDGTT
+704 IDHSTALRWNADGTT
-719 FTRQGGIWDGGNA
+719 FTRQGGIWDGETAN
-732 SDQLTHIQ
+732 DQLTHMQ
-740 FTIGLAVTD
+740 FTIDLATTD
-749 NPNNPDPSGLPVLN
+749 NPNNPDPGGLPVLN
-763 VPATTTNSGYIG
+763 VPAETTNSGYIG
-775 TDINN
+775 TDVQN
-780 PNSAPHGVLLEG
+780 PGNVPHGVLNEG

-800 GKITDSTPGLSYVV
+800 GKITADTPGLSYVV

-838 LKSDGQGGYRV
+838 LKSDGQGGYQV

-877 FDGSFSV
+877 FDGRFSV

-890 LDARGNPVAVTWN
+890 LDERGNPVAVTWN
-903 PIMNVFVTPINDAPV
+903 PTMVVFVTPINDAPV
-918 IAGSSNTVLAEGETV
+918 ISGSSNTVLAEGETV
-933 VITNSQLQLSDPDDA
+933 VITNSQLQLSDPDDV

-955 GELLRPDKSN
+955 GSALRPDGINN
-965 NYAYNNDVSGAG
+965 NYAYNNDATGTD
-977 ALKFGFLTLPTG
+977 ALKFGFLTLPAG
-989 GALQYYNGTSWVTIT
+989 GALQYYNGTTWVTIT

-1015 SILKGDGTSGLR
+1015 SILKEDGTSGLR

-1081 VPPDSPNLVGGVEA
+1081 VPPDSPNLVGGVEG

-1152 SVLGNGSTFTQADIN
+1152 SVLGDGSTFTQADIN

-1186 ADGFNFT
+1186 TDGFNFT
-1193 LSDGDKEQANNHFA
+1193 LSDGDKEQAGNHFA
-1207 INITPTN
+1207 INVTPTN

-1228 GISQAVN
+1228 GISQAVK
-1235 GFTITDPDITGTNSS
+1235 GFTIADTDITGTNSS

-1300 TVAQINSALTGLT
+1300 TIAQINSALTGLT

-1344 ANGGPVNQPANPAF
+1344 ANGGPVNQPSNPAF
-1358 GTSPG
+1358 GVSPG

-1369 YNWYQNAVPLTN
+1369 YNWYQNAVPGTN
-1381 GNISANQV
+1381 GNITANQV

-1398 PGHLVVGNPNKST
+1398 PGHLVVNNPNKST

-1426 DVESTAFGKTVTVT
+1426 DVESTAFGKPVTVT

-1445 GQLGIGGLTNDSN
+1445 GQLGIGGLTNDSSTV
-1458 AEINGVTIQGDNS
+1458 INGVTIQGDNT
-1471 GTLILTGTADAI
+1471 GTLTLTGTADAI
-1483 QALINNPANGLT
+1483 QALINNSTNGLT
-1495 YQSAN
+1495 YQSAA

-1547 NDPPTVTG
+1547 NDPPIITV
-1555 PTDILLLDNNAPGGN
+1555 PSDSVLLDNNAPGGN
-1570 NVSGFVI
+1570 SVGGFVI
-1577 GDPDISD
+1577 GDPDVTD
-1584 AGGVATGEKDIVQV
+1584 AGGIAAGEKDIVQV
-1598 TVRITDA
+1598 TVRITDE

-1610 SILQYRDQQNSAIN
+1610 SVSQYRDQQNSAIT

-1629 TTSGVIVQTGSPD
+1629 NTSGVIVQTGSPD

-1681 DADQYYR
+1681 DADQYFR

-1697 RDVNGNL
+1697 RDANGNL

-1714 AANGVGTAL
+1714 AANGVGTTL

-1763 GGNPALSTNENN
+1763 GGNPALSTNENS
-1775 ATVTLPPITISDT
+1775 ATVTLPPITISDS

-1838 AALRVTLPDAP
+1838 AGLRVTLPDAP

-1862 VKVTVN
+1862 VTVTVN
-1868 DGGNSGSRPDTLPI
+1868 DGGNSGSRPGTLP
-1882 GANNPQQDPGQVS
+1882 GSATNPQQDPGQVS
-1895 YEDGVGGTSSALITT
+1895 YADGTSSALITT

-1927 GTPTVSIPTLEEDTL
+1927 GTPSVTIPTLEEDTL
-1942 SGSVTGK
+1942 SGAVGGK
-1949 TVGELFTGFFNDDR
+1949 TVGSLFTGFFNDSR

-1975 GSSADAFYGVAITNH
+1975 GSSADSFYGVAITNH
-1990 TTNAAQGEWQYSLDG
+1990 TANAAQGEWQYSLDG
-2005 TNWLAVGNRSDS
+2005 TTWLAVGNRSDA
-2017 NALVLTATSSLRFV
+2017 NALVLTANSSLRFV

-2050 NNNGDVSTTPVVPAN
+2050 NSNGDVSTTPAVPAN

-2129 DATDNQSAIA
+2129 DATDNQTAIA
-2139 GGGNASSPLGYIAIY
+2139 GGGNASGPLGYIAIY

-2170 TTWATIPSDVSES
+2170 TTWAAIPSDVTAS

-2189 SNTQMRFVPLPDYN
+2189 SDTQMRFVPQPDYN
-2203 GTVTGGLQLRASDTT
+2203 GPVTGGLQLRASDTT
-2218 DPALSGVSNGRVNF
+2218 DTGLAGITNGRVNF
-2232 FDFANDNNPTSHWSN
+2232 FDFAKDSDPTSHWSN
-2247 TATLSVTITAVADA
+2247 TASLSVNITPVTDA

-2273 LVMPGSDLL
+2273 LVIQGTDLL
-2282 LNDSFSNADKTV
+2282 ANDTFSNGDKAV
-2294 TTVSAP
+2294 TMVTAP

-2349 PVVDNEIQT
+2349 PVVGDEIKS
-2358 IDEDTTATGNVLT
+2358 IDEDTTASGNVLT

-2379 TLTVKSFTIDGT
+2379 ALTVKTFTIDGR

-2396 ETATLANNH
+2396 DTATLANNH
-2405 GTLTMNADGTYTY
+2405 GTLTMNANGTYTY

-2437 NSNGDTPGQLGV
+2437 NQNGDTTGQLGV
-2449 HVTSVVDAQDNIEI
+2449 HVASVVDARDNIEI

-2479 FVNPD
+2479 FINSD

-2495 GVVTQGPNNTLIYTP
+2495 GVVTLGPNNTLIYTP
-2510 NPGFIGSDKYTY
+2510 NLGFIGADKYTY

-2528 ITETANVFIFMTN
+2528 IEETANVFIFMTN

-2554 EDTPVSGDVLRLLS
+2554 EDTAVSGDVLSLLI

-2595 TIAGSGTFIL
+2595 TIAGSGTFVL
-2605 NPNGSYTFTPV
+2605 NANGSYTFTPIK
-2616 RDWNGIVPTI
+2616 DWNGIVPTI
-2626 TFNVSDNTGGSPTQS
+2626 TFNVSDGTATPPTQS
-2641 SLDITVRPIVDIADD
+2641 SLDITVRPIVDIAND
-2656 SASTHAGKPIT
+2656 SVSTHAGKPIT
-2667 IDPFINDNFSNPDK
+2667 IDPFINDLFSNPDK
-2681 IITNV
+2681 KITGV

-2691 GTVTISADRKTLIYT
+2691 GTVTISADGKTVLYT
-2706 PNVGYVGDDVFN
+2706 PNAGYVGNDVFN
-2718 YTVTSGNRTETAA
+2718 YTVTSGGIEETAA
-2731 ITVTMNNIVPVLRS
+2731 ITVTMNNAVPVLRS
-2745 TADSTAEDTR
+2745 TAGSTLEDTR
-2755 LDGNLLITARDGDGD
+2755 LDGNLLTTARDADVGD

-2777 TVDGTTYT
+2777 TIDGTTYAT
-2785 VGTPAVPVVIAG
+2785 GTPVVLDG

-2804 SNGSYSFEPVADWN
+2804 SNGTYSFEPVADWN
-2818 GIVPPISFTVSD
+2818 GIVPLISFTISD
-2830 GNNGGQAIS
+2830 GNNGGQASS

-2856 TTHADNA
+2856 TTHADNFVA
-2863 VTINVLG
+2863 INVLG
-2870 NDTFINDTQTVTAIR
+2870 NDTFSNDTQIVTAIR

-2908 FVGTDTFTYTVTS
+2908 FVGRDTFTYTVTS

-2932 IVTNAAPVATDMNL
+2932 IVTNAAPVTTDMNL
-2946 SMNEDGAQLSGR
+2946 SMDEDGAQISGR

-2978 VNSVFAINRFGT
+2978 INGVFAINRFGT
-2990 ATAVIPG
+2990 GTALIPG

-3003 SYDRSYTFTPV
+3003 SYDRSYTFTPI

-3037 SGKVNIIVNPVVD
+3037 SGKVNIFVNPVVD

-3069 ANDSFENGDKA
+3069 TNDTFENSDKA

-3140 TPDTQTNVEDT
+3140 APDTQTNVEDT
-3151 TLIGNVLSNDT
+3151 TLVGNVLSNDT

-3220 VTYSISD
+3220 VTYNISD

-3232 TASSTLTLVLTEVA
+3232 TASSTLTLVVTEVV
-3246 DIVGDSSSTHAGV
+3246 DIVDDSSSTHAGV

-3270 FENSGRQITATS
+3270 FENGGRQITATS
-3282 DGAFGTTT
+3282 NGAFGTTT

-3299 PVAGYVGRDSFTYTV
+3299 PIAGYVGRDSFTYTV
-3314 TSGGRNETA
+3314 TSGGINETA
-3323 TVIVDMTNTPPVANP
+3323 TVTVDMTNTPPVANP

-3353 LANDTDADDADKNA
+3353 LANDTDADNADKNA
-3367 LTVTGFTVNGTLY
+3367 LTVTGFTVNGTQY
-3380 TPGTALTLTGMGVLT
+3380 APGSTLTLVGMGVLT
-3395 MQADGRWNF
+3395 VQADGRWNF
-3404 VPVADWNGTLPVVTY
+3404 VPVADWNGTLPLVSY
-3419 QISDGNTGGV
+3419 QMSDGNTGGI
-3429 SSAALSITITPVQ
+3429 SSASLSITIAPVQ
-3442 DAFNDNVSVHGNSSV
+3442 DAFNDLISVNGNSSV
-3457 TTDVFANDTFTNGDK
+3457 TSDVLANDTFTNSDK
-3472 IIQTVTQG
+3472 TIVAITQG
-3480 SHGTVTIE
+3480 NHGTVSIE
-3488 NGKIIYKPN
+3488 NGQITYTPN
-3497 VGYVG
+3497 IGYVG
-3502 TDSYTYTVLS
+3502 ADSYTYTVLS
-3512 GGIQE
+3512 GGILE
-3517 TATVS
+3517 TATVA
-3522 VTVANTLPI
+3522 VRVADLVPI
-3531 TRPDINITPED
+3531 VNPEAVITPE
-3542 NVVTGNVLLNDADPD
+3542 N
-3557 GDPLNITQFNV
+3557 
-3568 DGQTA
+3568 
-3573 PAGYPV
+3573 
-3579 IIAGVGEFT
+3579 
-3588 LRADGSY
+3588 
-3595 TLTPVADWNG
+3595 TP
-3605 RVPTITYTVNDA
+3605 I
-3617 LIGGNATSTLNII
+3617 
-3630 VSPVVDIAPDRTTTH
+3630 
-3645 AGNAVTTDVLANDSF
+3645 
-3660 SNPDAT
+3660 
-3666 ITAVTNGTNGTATL
+3666 
-3680 QNGQIIYTPRSGFV
+3680 
-3694 GTDTYTYT
+3694 
-3702 VTSGGVT
+3702 
-3709 ETSTVTVF
+3709 
-3717 VTNDA
+3717 
-3722 PVVNPEGIITPQGE
+3722 
-3736 PVSGNVLTNDSD
+3736 SGNVLTNDSD
-3748 PNGDPIHL
+3748 PNGDPLHI
-3756 SGFQVGGKSYGAG
+3756 SVFQVGGARYNAG
-3769 ETAVLAGVGSL
+3769 ETALLAGIGSL
-3780 TVLRDGSY
+3780 TVQADGSY
-3788 RFTPLASWRGFVP
+3788 TFTPQTNWHGFVP
-3801 PVTYTVSDSNEGG
+3801 VVTYTVSDGYPVG

-3820 RILVAPSVEIS
+3820 RILVTPSVEIS
-3831 VKESGLTPLDPGA
+3831 VREDGLTPLDPGA
-3844 QEVKGTLDIL
+3844 QEVNGTLDIL

-3885 ETETGT
+3885 ETVTGT

-3916 VSQPGQVSTHNDYAV
+3916 VSQPGLVSTHNDYAV

-3960 QDQNQESAS
+3960 QDQNQNSAS

-3983 ANNGPVT
+3983 ASNGPVT
-3990 GVVSENTGSA
+3990 GVVSENTGNA

-4015 LDSKGNWRYEV
+4015 LDSQGNWRYEV
-4026 NRSDSRVAALE
+4026 NSSDPRVAALE

-4045 FVYTITDSDGDVSEA
+4045 FVYTITDSDGGVSEA

-4080 DQIFGPEEEETL
+4080 DQIFGREEEETL
-4092 TTYSQSYE
+4092 PAYSQSYE

-4111 LQSDAIGLQTR
+4111 LQSDAVGLQTR
-4122 LNSQFAA
+4122 LNSRFAA

-4158 RTLPGLENNALGQ
+4158 RTLPGLESNALGQ

-4194 TLVTQEATQVEQPT
+4194 TAATQEATQVEQPT

-4221 AALEKQTLASGKLIT
+4221 AALEKQTLASGKHIT

>member
-24 LFDGAAVVE
+24 LFDGAAVTE

-59 PPASAPTPASITAPA
+59 PPAPVPVPASITAPA

-151 NDKTITQY
+151 NDKTIAQY

-191 SRMADYTHA
+191 TRMADYTHA

-298 TQSGKTLEFVG
+298 AKSGKTLEFVG

-327 TELGKQSASTDV
+327 TELGNQSASTDV
-339 QFYILSLSGN
+339 QFYILSFSGN

-383 INDQT
+383 ISDQI
-388 LTAIDPDVAA
+388 LTAVDPDVAA

-418 LTLNGTRLGIG
+418 LTLNGTRLGVG
-429 SVFTQQDVQN
+429 SVYTQQDVQN
-439 NALKYV
+439 GALKYV
-445 HTATGTSQNTADSF
+445 HTATGATQNTTDSF

-468 PINLSD
+468 PIDLSD
-474 SVTVTLQIAPE
+474 KVTVTLEIAPE
-485 NQLPTISGSGIVFE
+485 NQLPTISGGGIVFE
-499 GQPENAVITGN
+499 GQPENAVNTGN

-517 DSGGDT
+517 TSGGDT
-523 QDTDLTLTIT
+523 QDTVLTLTIT
-533 SLPAHG
+533 SLPAFG
-539 TLYFNGLPVVIDQQI
+539 TLYFKGLPVVKDQQI
-554 RYADRNQLTYENDG
+554 SYAERDQLTYENDG
-568 SEGITQDNFGVRV
+568 AEGNTQDNFGVRV

-594 DAIIALTIQPV
+594 DAVIALTIQPV

-636 AIDSDS
+636 ALDSDS
-642 SADRVSFIVDAQG
+642 SADRVSFIVDTRG

-676 EDIAEGRVVYTQY
+676 EDVAEGRVVYTQY
-689 LASNV
+689 IASNV
-694 GGIDVFNFRV
+694 GGQDVFNFRV
-704 IDHSTALRWNPDGTT
+704 IDHSTALRWNADGTT
-719 FTRQGGIWDGGNA
+719 FTRQGGIWDGETAN
-732 SDQLTHIQ
+732 DQLTHMQ
-740 FTIGLAVTD
+740 FTIDLATTD
-749 NPNNPDPSGLPVLN
+749 NPNNPDPGGLPVLN
-763 VPATTTNSGYIG
+763 VPAETTNSGYIG
-775 TDINN
+775 TDVQN
-780 PNSAPHGVLLEG
+780 PGNVPHGVLNEG

-800 GKITDSTPGLSYVV
+800 GKITADTPGLSYVV

-838 LKSDGQGGYRV
+838 LKSDGQGGYQV

-877 FDGSFSV
+877 FDGRFSV

-903 PIMNVFVTPINDAPV
+903 PTMVVFVTPINDAPV

-933 VITNSQLQLSDPDDA
+933 VITNSQLQLSDPDDV
-948 NSGSSWE
+948 NSGASWE
-955 GELLRPDKSN
+955 GSALRPDGINN
-965 NYAYNNDVSGAG
+965 NYAYNNDATGTD
-977 ALKFGFLTLPTG
+977 ALKFGFLTLPAG
-989 GALQYYNGTSWVTIT
+989 GALQYYNGTTWVTIT

-1015 SILKGDGTSGLR
+1015 SILKEDGTSGLR

-1081 VPPDSPNLVGGVEA
+1081 VPPDSPNLVGGVEG

-1152 SVLGNGSTFTQADIN
+1152 SVLGDGSTFTQADIN

-1186 ADGFNFT
+1186 TDGFNFT
-1193 LSDGDKEQANNHFA
+1193 LSDGDKEQAGNHFA
-1207 INITPTN
+1207 INVTPTN

-1228 GISQAVN
+1228 GISQAVK
-1235 GFTITDPDITGTNSS
+1235 GFTIADPDITGTNSS

-1279 ANAASGA
+1279 ADAASGA

-1300 TVAQINSALTGLT
+1300 TVAQINSALTGLI

-1358 GTSPG
+1358 GASPG
-1363 IVDNQN
+1363 LVDSQN
-1369 YNWYQNAVPLTN
+1369 YNWYQNAVPGTN
-1381 GNISANQV
+1381 GNITANQV

-1398 PGHLVVGNPNKST
+1398 PGHLVVNNPNKST
-1411 FEDQPTFIGGDFVIT
+1411 FEDQPTFIGGDFTIT
-1426 DVESTAFGKTVTVT
+1426 DVESTAFGKPVTVT

-1445 GQLGIGGLTNDSN
+1445 GQLGIGGLTNDSSTV
-1458 AEINGVTIQGDNS
+1458 INGVTIQGDNT
-1471 GTLILTGTADAI
+1471 GTLLLTGTADAI
-1483 QALINNPANGLT
+1483 QALINNSTNGLT
-1495 YQSAN
+1495 YQSAA

-1520 DTSTATVGDTSGV
+1520 DTSTATVGDTSGF
-1533 APPDVQIALTIIPV
+1533 PPADVQVALTIIPV
-1547 NDPPTVTG
+1547 NDPPTVTAPPG
-1555 PTDILLLDNNAPGGN
+1555 ALLLDNNAPGGK
-1570 NVSGFVI
+1570 NVGGFVI

-1584 AGGVATGEKDIVQV
+1584 AGGIATGEKDIVQV
-1598 TVRITDA
+1598 TVRITDE

-1610 SILQYRDQQNSAIN
+1610 SVSQYRDQQNSAIN

-1681 DADQYYR
+1681 DADQYFR

-1697 RDVNGNL
+1697 RDANGNL

-1714 AANGVGTAL
+1714 AANGVGTTL

-1763 GGNPALSTNENN
+1763 GGNPALSTNENS
-1775 ATVTLPPITISDT
+1775 ATVTLPPITISDS

-1809 PTGSGGSF
+1809 PTGNGGSF

-1838 AALRVTLPDAP
+1838 AGLRVTLPDAP

-1862 VKVTVN
+1862 VTVTVN
-1868 DGGNSGSRPDTLPI
+1868 DGGNSGSRPGTLP
-1882 GANNPQQDPGQVS
+1882 GSATNPQQDPGQVS

-1920 NDAPVVV
+1920 NDAPIVV
-1927 GTPTVSIPTLEEDTL
+1927 GTPSVTIPTLEEDTL
-1942 SGSVTGK
+1942 SGAVGGK
-1949 TVGELFTGFFNDDR
+1949 TVGSLFTGFFNDDR

-1975 GSSADAFYGVAITNH
+1975 GSSADSFYGVAITNH
-1990 TTNAAQGEWQYSLDG
+1990 TANAAQGEWQYSLDG
-2005 TNWLAVGNRSDS
+2005 TTWLAVGNRSDA
-2017 NALVLTATSSLRFV
+2017 NALVLTANSSLRFV

-2050 NNNGDVSTTPVVPAN
+2050 NSNGDVSTTPAVPAN

-2119 IGNIFQSVYS
+2119 IGNIFQTVYS
-2129 DATDNQSAIA
+2129 DATDNQTAIA
-2139 GGGNASSPLGYIAIY
+2139 GGGNASGPLGYIAIY

-2170 TTWATIPSDVSES
+2170 TTWAAIPSDVTAS

-2189 SNTQMRFVPLPDYN
+2189 SDTQMRFVPQPDYN
-2203 GTVTGGLQLRASDTT
+2203 GPVTGGLQLRASDTT
-2218 DPALSGVSNGRVNF
+2218 DTGLAGITNGRVNF
-2232 FDFANDNNPTSHWSN
+2232 FDFAKDSDPTSHWSN
-2247 TATLSVTITAVADA
+2247 TASLSVNITPVTDA

-2273 LVMPGSDLL
+2273 LVIQGTDLL
-2282 LNDSFSNADKTV
+2282 ANDTFSNGDKAV
-2294 TTVSAP
+2294 TMVTAP

-2349 PVVDNEIQT
+2349 PVVGDEIKS
-2358 IDEDTTATGNVLT
+2358 IDEDTTAFGNVLT

-2379 TLTVKSFTIDGT
+2379 ALTVKTFTIDGR

-2396 ETATLANNH
+2396 DTATLANNH
-2405 GTLTMNADGTYTY
+2405 GTLTMNANGTYTY

-2437 NSNGDTPGQLGV
+2437 NQNGDTTGQLGV
-2449 HVTSVVDAQDNIEI
+2449 HVASVVDARDNIEI

-2479 FVNPD
+2479 FVNSD
-2484 RTVTSFTQPEN
+2484 KTVTSFTQPEN
-2495 GVVTQGPNNTLIYTP
+2495 GVVTLGPNNTLIYTP
-2510 NPGFIGSDKYTY
+2510 NLGFIGTDKYTY

-2528 ITETANVFIFMTN
+2528 IEETANVFIFMTN

-2554 EDTPVSGDVLRLLS
+2554 EDTAVSGDVLSLLI

-2574 LHVVDFQ
+2574 LHVVDYQ

-2595 TIAGSGTFIL
+2595 TIAGSGTFVL
-2605 NPNGSYTFTPV
+2605 NANGSYTFTPV
-2616 RDWNGIVPTI
+2616 KDWNGIVPTI
-2626 TFNVSDNTGGSPTQS
+2626 TFNVSDGTATPPTQS
-2641 SLDITVRPIVDIADD
+2641 SLDITVRPIVDIAND
-2656 SASTHAGKPIT
+2656 SVSTHAGKPIT
-2667 IDPFINDNFSNPDK
+2667 IDPFINDLFSNPDK
-2681 IITNV
+2681 KITGV

-2691 GTVTISADRKTLIYT
+2691 GTVTISADGKTVLYT
-2706 PNVGYVGDDVFN
+2706 PNAGYVGNDVFN
-2718 YTVTSGNRTETAA
+2718 YTVTSGGRPETAT
-2731 ITVTMNNIVPVLRS
+2731 ITVTMNNAVPVLRS
-2745 TADSTAEDTR
+2745 TAGSTLEDTR
-2755 LDGNLLITARDGDGD
+2755 LDGNLLTTARDADVGD

-2777 TVDGTTYT
+2777 TIDGTTYAT
-2785 VGTPAVPVVIAG
+2785 GAPVVLDG

-2804 SNGSYSFEPVADWN
+2804 SNGTYSFEPVADWN
-2818 GIVPPISFTVSD
+2818 GIVPPISFTISD
-2830 GNNGGQAIS
+2830 GNNGGQATS

-2856 TTHADNA
+2856 TTHADNFVA
-2863 VTINVLG
+2863 INVLG
-2870 NDTFINDTQTVTAIR
+2870 NDTFSNDTQIVTAIR

-2908 FVGTDTFTYTVTS
+2908 FVGRDTFTYTVTS

-2932 IVTNAAPVATDMNL
+2932 IVTNAAPVTTDMNL
-2946 SMNEDGAQLSGR
+2946 SMDEDGAQISGR
-2958 LTVSDPDFDVVRVT
+2958 LTVSDPDSDVVRVT

-2978 VNSVFAINRFGT
+2978 MNGVFAINRFGT
-2990 ATAVIPG
+2990 GTAVIPG

-3037 SGKVNIIVNPVVD
+3037 SGKVNIFVNPVVD

-3069 ANDSFENGDKA
+3069 TNDTFENSDKA

-3140 TPDTQTNVEDT
+3140 APDTQTNVEDT
-3151 TLIGNVLSNDT
+3151 TLVGNVLSNDT

-3220 VTYSISD
+3220 VTYNISD

-3232 TASSTLTLVLTEVA
+3232 TASSTLTLVVTEVV
-3246 DIVGDSSSTHAGV
+3246 DIVDDSSSTHAGV

-3270 FENSGRQITATS
+3270 FENGGRQITATS
-3282 DGAFGTTT
+3282 NGAFGTTT

-3299 PVAGYVGRDSFTYTV
+3299 PIAGYVGRDSFTYTV
-3314 TSGGRNETA
+3314 TSGGINETA
-3323 TVIVDMTNTPPVANP
+3323 TVTVDMTNTPPVANP

-3353 LANDTDADDADKNA
+3353 LANDTDADNADKNT
-3367 LTVTGFTVNGTLY
+3367 LTVTGFTVNGTQY
-3380 TPGTALTLTGMGVLT
+3380 APGSTLTLVGMGVLT
-3395 MQADGRWNF
+3395 VQADGRWNF
-3404 VPVADWNGTLPVVTY
+3404 VPVADWNGTLPLVSY
-3419 QISDGNTGGV
+3419 QMSDGNTGGV
-3429 SSAALSITITPVQ
+3429 SSASLSITIAPVQ
-3442 DAFNDNVSVHGNSSV
+3442 DAFNDLISVNGNSSV
-3457 TTDVFANDTFTNGDK
+3457 TSDVLANDTFTNSDK
-3472 IIQTVTQG
+3472 TIVTITQG
-3480 SHGTVTIE
+3480 NHGTVSIE
-3488 NGKIIYKPN
+3488 NGQITYTPN
-3497 VGYVG
+3497 IGYVG
-3502 TDSYTYTVLS
+3502 ADSYTYTVLS
-3512 GGIQE
+3512 GGILE
-3517 TATVS
+3517 TATVA
-3522 VTVANTLPI
+3522 VRVADLVPI
-3531 TRPDINITPED
+3531 VNPEAVITPE
-3542 NVVTGNVLLNDADPD
+3542 N
-3557 GDPLNITQFNV
+3557 
-3568 DGQTA
+3568 
-3573 PAGYPV
+3573 
-3579 IIAGVGEFT
+3579 
-3588 LRADGSY
+3588 
-3595 TLTPVADWNG
+3595 TP
-3605 RVPTITYTVNDA
+3605 I
-3617 LIGGNATSTLNII
+3617 
-3630 VSPVVDIAPDRTTTH
+3630 
-3645 AGNAVTTDVLANDSF
+3645 
-3660 SNPDAT
+3660 
-3666 ITAVTNGTNGTATL
+3666 
-3680 QNGQIIYTPRSGFV
+3680 
-3694 GTDTYTYT
+3694 
-3702 VTSGGVT
+3702 
-3709 ETSTVTVF
+3709 
-3717 VTNDA
+3717 
-3722 PVVNPEGIITPQGE
+3722 
-3736 PVSGNVLTNDSD
+3736 SGNVLTNDSD
-3748 PNGDPIHL
+3748 PNGDPLHI
-3756 SGFQVGGKSYGAG
+3756 SVFQVGGARYNAG
-3769 ETAVLAGVGSL
+3769 ETALLAGIGSL
-3780 TVLRDGSY
+3780 TVQADGSY
-3788 RFTPLASWRGFVP
+3788 TFTPQTNWHGFVP
-3801 PVTYTVSDSNEGG
+3801 VVTYTVSDGYPVG

-3820 RILVAPSVEIS
+3820 RILVTPSVEIS
-3831 VKESGLTPLDPGA
+3831 VREDGLTPLDPGA
-3844 QEVKGTLDIL
+3844 QEVNGTLDIL

-3885 ETETGT
+3885 ETVTGT

-3916 VSQPGQVSTHNDYAV
+3916 VSQPGLVSTHNDYAV

-3960 QDQNQESAS
+3960 QDQNQNSAS

-3983 ANNGPVT
+3983 ASNGPVT
-3990 GVVSENTGSA
+3990 GVVSENTGNA

-4015 LDSKGNWRYEV
+4015 LDSQGNWRYEV
-4026 NRSDSRVAALE
+4026 NSSDPRVAALE

-4045 FVYTITDSDGDVSEA
+4045 FVYTITDSDGGVSEA

-4080 DQIFGPEEEETL
+4080 DQIFGREEEETL
-4092 TTYSQSYE
+4092 PAYSQSYE

-4111 LQSDAIGLQTR
+4111 LQSDAVGLQTR

-4158 RTLPGLENNALGQ
+4158 RTLPGLESNALGQ

-4194 TLVTQEATQVEQPT
+4194 TAATQEATQVEQPT

-4221 AALEKQTLASGKLIT
+4221 AALEKQTLASGKHIT